1 MSNVLQKIFGQIETK
16 EQFDA
21 LRITIASPE
30 EILSWS
36 HGEVKKPET
45 INYHSMKPEQEG
57 LFCQQI
63 FGPAKDYECA
73 CGKYK
78 RIKYRGLICEKC
90 GVEVGSSSVRRE
102 RMGHIKLAMP
112 VAHTWFLREG
122 KIATLLNNLPQKK
135 LEQVISYDAYIVIEP
150 GLTNLK
156 QYDVISEDDYQ
167 AAIEEF
173 GADAFRVGIGAE
185 GVREIIAGMDMGD
198 ERTRLREE
206 LAETKSE
213 TKRRSLIKQLKL
225 VEAFLDS
232 KTEPA
237 WMLPDVIPVIPP
249 EMRPLVTLDAGHV
262 AASDLNDLYRRV
274 IIRNNRLKKFME
286 MHAPD
291 IIIRNEKRMLQEAVD
306 SLFDNGHKA
315 RPMVSQNRRPLKS
328 LSDSLRGK
336 SGRFRM
342 NMLGKRV
349 DYSGRSVIVSG
360 PTLKLHQV
368 GLPKT
373 MALEL
378 FKPFVFSRL
387 MTGGYANT
395 LKTARK
401 MVENGEDIVWEML
414 EKVIYQHPVLLN
426 RAPTLHRLSL
436 LAFEPVLIEGKA
448 IRLHPLV
455 CKGFNA
461 DFDGDQM
468 SVHVPISLEAQLEA
482 RTLML
487 ASNNVLSPAN
497 GDPMIVPSQD
507 MVLGVYY
514 ISLINGEHD
523 EKSPRFA
530 NMDEVKLALENKSIT
545 LHTPIIARIN
555 GKTEKTTAGRMILG
569 ELLPKSENMP
579 FSLVNK
585 VMPVSEIKALLATT
599 YERCGDKEMIL
610 LADALKNTGFEQAAR
625 SGISIG
631 YDDIVIPE
639 EKKAMIAA
647 SEKTAEEIE
656 DQYQNG
662 LLSKGE
668 RYNKLVDLWQTT
680 TDKLG
685 DMAYAA
691 LGKSSGDQWNSVYMM
706 ALSGARG
713 SKRQIQQLAGMRG
726 MMQKPD
732 GSIIE
737 VPIISNFKEGLTMS
751 EYFTSTHGAR
761 KGMSDTALKT
771 ADAGYLT
778 RRLVELAQNTV
789 ITEHDCGT
797 SECIEAKPVY
807 NGSKIEVPLGDVVLG
822 RTAAEDIIDS
832 KTKEVIVPKGEL
844 ITKAASKRIN
854 ASDLKSA
861 KVRSVLTCCSDGL
874 CAKCYGMDLSRNA
887 LVHVGEAVGVI
898 AGQSIGEP
906 GTQLTLRTFH
916 IGGVATAAESSF
928 IEVAVPK
935 DEKAFIELQ
944 DVETAVNSNG
954 RFVVMS
960 RKGHVVVKDGNR
972 SELSKTAL
980 PYGALLVGK
989 FAKSTDAFVVEAS
1002 DKDQSIKI
1010 AEWDAS
1016 ATAIIA
1022 ETDGQVVY
1030 NDLIENVSFQDEA
1043 DAQTSIVSRKVISWT
1058 GNTNKNLKPSIKLVD
1073 NKGDV
1078 ISLGGKKVAEYLLPT
1093 HSVLGAKII
1102 DKENIKRGDV
1112 IARIPVQAKGAG
1124 DITGGLPRVNELL
1137 EVRRPSNPA
1146 LLSEIA
1152 GTVELKEIKNKMV
1165 ITVESDPMQ
1174 TIKDIDTE
1182 KRKVVVNDG
1191 AMVVKGDVLVD
1202 KTDDQDAIRANQDG
1216 KVYVYETTSIVD
1228 GQKQTRTTIDICD
1241 YVEYPVAKGAKLLVR
1256 TGDIV
1261 AKAEKLVDGDPVPQD
1276 ILRILGQKALSTFM
1290 VEQIQQVYR
1299 LQGVTINDKHI
1310 EILIREMTR
1319 RVEITDPGDTSFLM
1333 GQVVDRVDFE
1343 EENARVIRDG
1353 NRPAKRSEV
1362 LVGLTRASLT
1372 SRSFISNASFQQTT
1386 KVLVDAAISG
1396 STDKL
1401 VGINENLIV
1410 GRLIPIGTGAYVRR
1424 VREIA
1429 REEEK
1434 AEKLARE
1441 GNGQQQLMDL

>member
-1 MSNVLQKIFGQIETK
+1 MTNMLQKIFGQIETK

-45 INYHSMKPEQEG
+45 INYHSLKPEPEG

-63 FGPAKDYECA
+63 FGPVKDYECA

-78 RIKYRGLICEKC
+78 RIKFRGVVCERC
-90 GVEVGSSSVRRE
+90 GVEVGSSTVRRE

-156 QYDVISEDDYQ
+156 QYDVISEDEYQ
-167 AAIEEF
+167 NAVEEF
-173 GADAFRVGIGAE
+173 GADAFHVGIGAE
-185 GVREIIAGMDMGD
+185 GIRSIIANLDMGD
-198 ERTRLREE
+198 ERTRLRAEIS
-206 LAETKSE
+206 ETKSDA
-213 TKRRSLIKQLKL
+213 KRKALIKQLKL

-237 WMLPDVIPVIPP
+237 WMLPDIIPVIPP
-249 EMRPLVTLDAGHV
+249 DMRPLVTLDAGHV

-274 IIRNNRLKKFME
+274 IIRNNRLKRFIE
-286 MHAPD
+286 MHAPE
-291 IIIRNEKRMLQEAVD
+291 IIVRNEKRMLQEAVD

-328 LSDSLRGK
+328 LSDSLSGK

-342 NMLGKRV
+342 NLLGKRV

-360 PTLKLHQV
+360 PSLKLHQV

-378 FKPFVFSRL
+378 FKPFVYARL
-387 MTGGYANT
+387 LAGDYANT

-401 MVENGEDIVWEML
+401 MVENGEDIVWEIL

-426 RAPTLHRLSL
+426 RAPSLHRLSL

-487 ASNNVLSPAN
+487 SSNNVLSPAN
-497 GDPMIVPSQD
+497 GEPMIVPSQD

-514 ISLINGEHD
+514 ISLINGEHT

-530 NMDEVKLALENKSIT
+530 NMDEVKLALENKTIT

-555 GKTEKTTAGRMILG
+555 GKIYKTTAGRMILG
-569 ELLPKSENMP
+569 ELLPKSDDMP
-579 FSLVNK
+579 FDLVNK
-585 VMPVSEIKALLATT
+585 VMPVKEIKALLATT
-599 YERCGDKEMIL
+599 YERCGDKATIL
-610 LADALKNTGFEQAAR
+610 LADALKDTGFEQAAR

-631 YDDIVIPE
+631 FDDIVIPE
-639 EKKAMIAA
+639 EKKDLIAE
-647 SEKTAEEIE
+647 SEKAAEEIE
-656 DQYQNG
+656 EQYQNG
-662 LLSKGE
+662 LLSGGE
-668 RYNKLVDLWQTT
+668 RHNKLIDLWQKT

-685 DMAYAA
+685 DLAYAA
-691 LGKSSGDQWNSVYMM
+691 LGKTTGDNWNSVLMM

-797 SECIEAKPVY
+797 TEYITAKPVY
-807 NGSKIEVPLGDVVLG
+807 QGSTLSVALGDVVLG
-822 RTAAEDIIDS
+822 RTAAHDIIHPI
-832 KTKEVIVPKGEL
+832 TKEVIVPAGEL
-844 ITKAASKRIN
+844 ITKTAAKKIN
-854 ASDLKSA
+854 ESGLPSVD
-861 KVRSVLTCCSDGL
+861 VRSVLTCCSDGL

-916 IGGVATAAESSF
+916 IGGVAAGGAESHF
-928 IEVAVPK
+928 IEVPVSGTIKLTGVNTIKNSAGRIVVLSRNGELAVVDDK
-935 DEKAFIELQ
+935 GEKLF
-944 DVETAVNSNG
+944 TS
-954 RFVVMS
+954 S
-960 RKGHVVVKDGNR
+960 
-972 SELSKTAL
+972 L
-980 PYGALLVGK
+980 PYAAMLIVNDGDKVEKGAKV
-989 FAKSTDAFVVEAS
+989 
-1002 DKDQSIKI
+1002 
-1010 AEWDAS
+1010 AEWDPYS
-1016 ATAIIA
+1016 NTIIA
-1022 ETDGQVVY
+1022 EKDGIVQF
-1030 NDLIENVSFQDEA
+1030 NDLIENVSYQEEVDSM
-1043 DAQTSIVSRKVISWT
+1043 TGIVSRKVINWKT
-1058 GNTNKNLKPSIKLVD
+1058 NTKKALNPAITLV
-1073 NKGDV
+1073 NEKGEIV
-1078 ISLGGKKVAEYLLPT
+1078 SLGGKKIAEYLLPMY
-1093 HSVLGAKII
+1093 SILNVANGA
-1102 DKENIKRGDV
+1102 NVVAGDV
-1112 IARIPVQAKGAG
+1112 LARIPVQSKRTS

-1137 EVRRPSNPA
+1137 EVRRPANPA
-1146 LLSEIA
+1146 LLAEID
-1152 GTVELKEIKNKMV
+1152 GTIELEDAKSKILV
-1165 ITVESDPMQ
+1165 RIVPD
-1174 TIKDIDTE
+1174 
-1182 KRKVVVNDG
+1182 DG
-1191 AMVVKGDVLVD
+1191 TAP
-1202 KTDDQDAIRANQDG
+1202 
-1216 KVYVYETTSIVD
+1216 
-1228 GQKQTRTTIDICD
+1228 
-1241 YVEYPVAKGAKLLVR
+1241 VEYAVPKGTNLLVR
-1256 TGDIV
+1256 SGDV
-1261 AKAEKLVDGDPVPQD
+1261 VRKADKLVDGDPVPQD
-1276 ILRILGQKALSTFM
+1276 ILRILGQKALATFM

-1299 LQGVTINDKHI
+1299 LQGVVINDKHI

-1319 RVEITDPGDTSFLM
+1319 RVEITNPGDTGFLM

-1343 EENARVIRDG
+1343 EENARVAHDG
-1353 NRPAKRSEV
+1353 GKPAVASQV

-1396 STDKL
+1396 ATDKL

-1429 REEEK
+1429 KEEEK

-1441 GNGQQQLMDL
+1441 GNTQQQLLDI

>member
-1 MSNVLQKIFGQIETK
+1 MTTMLQKIFGQIETK

-45 INYHSMKPEQEG
+45 INYHSLKPEAEG

-63 FGPAKDYECA
+63 FGPVKDYECA

-78 RIKYRGLICEKC
+78 RIKFRGIVCERC
-90 GVEVGSSSVRRE
+90 GVEVGPSAVRRE

-135 LEQVISYDAYIVIEP
+135 LEQVIAYDAYIVIEP

-167 AAIEEF
+167 NAVEEF

-185 GVREIIAGMDMGD
+185 GVRSIIANLDMGD
-198 ERTRLREE
+198 ERTRLRAE

-213 TKRRSLIKQLKL
+213 AKRKSLIKQLKL
-225 VEAFLDS
+225 VESFLDS
-232 KTEPA
+232 KTDPA
-237 WMLPDVIPVIPP
+237 WMLPDVLPVIPP
-249 EMRPLVTLDAGHV
+249 DMRPLVTLDAGHV

-274 IIRNNRLKKFME
+274 IIRNNRLKRFVE

-291 IIIRNEKRMLQEAVD
+291 IIVRNEKRMLQEAVD

-360 PTLKLHQV
+360 PTLKMHQV

-378 FKPFVFSRL
+378 FKPFVFARL
-387 MTGGYANT
+387 MAGDYANT

-401 MVENGEDIVWEML
+401 MVENGEDVVWEIL

-426 RAPTLHRLSL
+426 RAPSLHRLSL

-455 CKGFNA
+455 CRGFNA

-487 ASNNVLSPAN
+487 ATNNVLSPAN
-497 GDPMIVPSQD
+497 GEPMVVPSQD

-514 ISLINGEHD
+514 ISLIDGEHND
-523 EKSPRFA
+523 KSPRFA
-530 NMDEVKLALENKSIT
+530 NMDEVQLALENKSIT
-545 LHTPIIARIN
+545 LHTPIVARIN
-555 GKTEKTTAGRMILG
+555 GKTYKTTAGRMILG
-569 ELLPKSENMP
+569 ELLPDGMP
-579 FSLVNK
+579 FDEVNK
-585 VMPVSEIKALLATT
+585 VMPVKEIKGLLAKT

-631 YDDIVIPE
+631 FDDIVIPE
-639 EKKAMIAA
+639 EKKGLIEAA
-647 SEKTAEEIE
+647 EKSANEIE
-656 DQYQNG
+656 EQYQNG
-662 LLSKGE
+662 LLSGGE
-668 RYNKLVDLWQTT
+668 RHNKLIDLWQKT

-685 DMAYAA
+685 DLAYAA
-691 LGKSSGDQWNSVYMM
+691 LGKSDGDNWNSIYMM

-771 ADAGYLT
+771 AEAGYLT

-789 ITEHDCGT
+789 ITEQDCGT
-797 SECIEAKPVY
+797 TDFIEAKPVY
-807 NGSKIEVPLGDVVLG
+807 QGSTLSVALGDVVLG
-822 RTAAEDIIDS
+822 RTAAHDIVHPI
-832 KTKEVIVPKGEL
+832 TKEVIVPAGEL
-844 ITKAASKRIN
+844 VTKADAKKINESGLAS
-854 ASDLKSA
+854 AD
-861 KVRSVLTCCSDGL
+861 VRSVLTCCSDGL
-874 CAKCYGMDLSRNA
+874 CAKCYGMDLSRSA
-887 LVHVGEAVGVI
+887 LVHVGEAVGVV

-916 IGGVATAAESSF
+916 IGGVAAGGADSHF
-928 IEVAVPK
+928 IEVPVAGKIKLV
-935 DEKAFIELQ
+935 
-944 DVETAVNSNG
+944 DVHTIQNSNG
-954 RFVVMS
+954 R
-960 RKGHVVVKDGNR
+960 VVV
-972 SELSKTAL
+972 LSRNGKVTVVDDKGEKLFSAAL
-980 PYGALLVGK
+980 PYGAMLSVNDGDSVEK
-989 FAKSTDAFVVEAS
+989 GAKV
-1002 DKDQSIKI
+1002 
-1010 AEWDAS
+1010 AEWDPYS
-1016 ATAIIA
+1016 NAIIA
-1022 ETDGQVVY
+1022 EKDGIVQFS
-1030 NDLIENVSFQDEA
+1030 DLVENVSYQEEVDSM
-1043 DAQTSIVSRKVISWT
+1043 TGIISRKVINWKTNTKKALQPAIRLVDST
-1058 GNTNKNLKPSIKLVD
+1058 GN
-1073 NKGDV
+1073 V
-1078 ISLGGKKVAEYLLPT
+1078 ISLGGKKIAEYMLPIY
-1093 HSVLGAKII
+1093 SVLNVANGTEVKA
-1102 DKENIKRGDV
+1102 GDV
-1112 IARIPVQAKGAG
+1112 LARIPVQAKRTG

-1137 EVRRPSNPA
+1137 EVRRPTNPA
-1146 LLSEIA
+1146 LLAE
-1152 GTVELKEIKNKMV
+1152 
-1165 ITVESDPMQ
+1165 
-1174 TIKDIDTE
+1174 
-1182 KRKVVVNDG
+1182 
-1191 AMVVKGDVLVD
+1191 
-1202 KTDDQDAIRANQDG
+1202 
-1216 KVYVYETTSIVD
+1216 VD
-1228 GQKQTRTTIDICD
+1228 GTIELEDAKSKIIVRIEPD
-1241 YVEYPVAKGAKLLVR
+1241 DGTAPVEYAVPKGTNLLVR
-1256 TGDIV
+1256 SGDTV
-1261 AKAEKLVDGDPVPQD
+1261 RKADKLVDGDPVPQD
-1276 ILRILGQKALSTFM
+1276 ILRILGQKALATFM

-1299 LQGVTINDKHI
+1299 LQGVVINDKHI

-1319 RVEITDPGDTSFLM
+1319 RVEITNPGDTGFLM
-1333 GQVVDRVDFE
+1333 GNVVDRVEFE

-1353 NRPAKRSEV
+1353 GRPAEASQV

-1396 STDKL
+1396 ATDKL

-1429 REEEK
+1429 KEEEK
-1434 AEKLARE
+1434 AEKLARD
-1441 GNGQQQLMDL
+1441 GSQNQQLLDI

>member
-1 MSNVLQKIFGQIETK
+1 MTNMLQKIFGQIETK

-45 INYHSMKPEQEG
+45 INYHSLKPEPEG

-63 FGPAKDYECA
+63 FGPVKDYECA

-78 RIKYRGLICEKC
+78 RIKFRGVVCERC
-90 GVEVGSSSVRRE
+90 GVEVGSSTVRRE

-156 QYDVISEDDYQ
+156 QYDVISEDEYQ
-167 AAIEEF
+167 NAVEEF
-173 GADAFRVGIGAE
+173 GADAFHVGIGAE
-185 GVREIIAGMDMGD
+185 GIRSIIANLDMGD
-198 ERTRLREE
+198 ERTRLRAEIS
-206 LAETKSE
+206 ETKSDA
-213 TKRRSLIKQLKL
+213 KRKALIKQLKL

-237 WMLPDVIPVIPP
+237 WMLPDIIPVIPP
-249 EMRPLVTLDAGHV
+249 DMRPLVTLDAGHV

-274 IIRNNRLKKFME
+274 IIRNNRLKRFIE
-286 MHAPD
+286 MHAPE
-291 IIIRNEKRMLQEAVD
+291 IIVRNEKRMLQEAVD

-328 LSDSLRGK
+328 LSDSLSGK

-342 NMLGKRV
+342 NLLGKRV

-360 PTLKLHQV
+360 PSLKLHQV

-378 FKPFVFSRL
+378 FKPFVYARL
-387 MTGGYANT
+387 LAGDYANT

-401 MVENGEDIVWEML
+401 MVENGEDIVWEIL

-426 RAPTLHRLSL
+426 RAPSLHRLSL

-487 ASNNVLSPAN
+487 SSNNVLSPAN
-497 GDPMIVPSQD
+497 GEPMIVPSQD

-514 ISLINGEHD
+514 ISLINGEHT

-530 NMDEVKLALENKSIT
+530 NMDEVKLALENKTIT

-555 GKTEKTTAGRMILG
+555 GKIYKTTAGRMILG
-569 ELLPKSENMP
+569 ELLPKSDDMP
-579 FSLVNK
+579 FDLVNK
-585 VMPVSEIKALLATT
+585 VMPVKEIKALLATT
-599 YERCGDKEMIL
+599 YERCGDKATIL
-610 LADALKNTGFEQAAR
+610 LADALKDTGFEQAAR

-631 YDDIVIPE
+631 FDDIVIPE
-639 EKKAMIAA
+639 EKKDLIAE
-647 SEKTAEEIE
+647 SEKAAEEIE
-656 DQYQNG
+656 EQYQNG
-662 LLSKGE
+662 LLSGGE
-668 RYNKLVDLWQTT
+668 RHNKLIDLWQKT

-685 DMAYAA
+685 DLAYAA
-691 LGKSSGDQWNSVYMM
+691 LGKTTGDNWNSVLMM

-797 SECIEAKPVY
+797 TEYITAKPVY
-807 NGSKIEVPLGDVVLG
+807 QGSTLSVALGDVVLG
-822 RTAAEDIIDS
+822 RTAAHDIIHPI
-832 KTKEVIVPKGEL
+832 TKEVIVPAGEL
-844 ITKAASKRIN
+844 ITKTAAKKIN
-854 ASDLKSA
+854 ESGLPSVD
-861 KVRSVLTCCSDGL
+861 VRSVLTCCSDGL

-916 IGGVATAAESSF
+916 IGGVAAGGAESHF
-928 IEVAVPK
+928 IEVPVSGTIKLTGVNTIKNSAGRIVVLSRNGELAVVDDK
-935 DEKAFIELQ
+935 GEKLF
-944 DVETAVNSNG
+944 TS
-954 RFVVMS
+954 S
-960 RKGHVVVKDGNR
+960 
-972 SELSKTAL
+972 L
-980 PYGALLVGK
+980 PYASMLIVNDGDKVEKGAKV
-989 FAKSTDAFVVEAS
+989 
-1002 DKDQSIKI
+1002 
-1010 AEWDAS
+1010 AEWDPYS
-1016 ATAIIA
+1016 NTIIA
-1022 ETDGQVVY
+1022 EKDGIVQF
-1030 NDLIENVSFQDEA
+1030 NDLIENVSYQEEVDSM
-1043 DAQTSIVSRKVISWT
+1043 TGIVSRKVINWKT
-1058 GNTNKNLKPSIKLVD
+1058 NTKKALNPAITLV
-1073 NKGDV
+1073 NEKGEIV
-1078 ISLGGKKVAEYLLPT
+1078 SLGGKKIAEYLLPMY
-1093 HSVLGAKII
+1093 SILNVANGA
-1102 DKENIKRGDV
+1102 NVVAGDV
-1112 IARIPVQAKGAG
+1112 LARIPVQSKRTS

-1137 EVRRPSNPA
+1137 EVRRPANPA
-1146 LLSEIA
+1146 LLAEID
-1152 GTVELKEIKNKMV
+1152 GTIELEDAKSKILV
-1165 ITVESDPMQ
+1165 RIVPD
-1174 TIKDIDTE
+1174 
-1182 KRKVVVNDG
+1182 DG
-1191 AMVVKGDVLVD
+1191 TAP
-1202 KTDDQDAIRANQDG
+1202 
-1216 KVYVYETTSIVD
+1216 
-1228 GQKQTRTTIDICD
+1228 
-1241 YVEYPVAKGAKLLVR
+1241 VEYAVPKGTNLLVR
-1256 TGDIV
+1256 SGDV
-1261 AKAEKLVDGDPVPQD
+1261 VRKADKLVDGDPVPQD
-1276 ILRILGQKALSTFM
+1276 ILRILGQKALATFM

-1299 LQGVTINDKHI
+1299 LQGVVINDKHI

-1319 RVEITDPGDTSFLM
+1319 RVEITNPGDTGFLM

-1343 EENARVIRDG
+1343 EENARVTHDG
-1353 NRPAKRSEV
+1353 GKPAVASQV

-1396 STDKL
+1396 ATDKL

-1429 REEEK
+1429 KEEEK

-1441 GNGQQQLMDL
+1441 GNTQQQLLDI

>member
-1 MSNVLQKIFGQIETK
+1 MTNMLQKIFGQIENK

-45 INYHSMKPEQEG
+45 INYHSLKPEAEG

-63 FGPAKDYECA
+63 FGPVKDYECA

-78 RIKYRGLICEKC
+78 RIKFRGVVCERC

-102 RMGHIKLAMP
+102 RMGHIKLAIP

-156 QYDVISEDDYQ
+156 QYDVISEDEYQ
-167 AAIEEF
+167 NAVEEF

-185 GVREIIAGMDMGD
+185 GIRSIIANLDMGD
-198 ERTRLREE
+198 ERTRLRAE
-206 LAETKSE
+206 LPETKSE
-213 TKRRSLIKQLKL
+213 SKRKAMIKQLKL

-232 KTEPA
+232 KTDPA
-237 WMLPDVIPVIPP
+237 WMLPDILPVIPP
-249 EMRPLVTLDAGHV
+249 DMRPLVTLNAGNI

-274 IIRNNRLKKFME
+274 IIRNNRLKRFME
-286 MHAPD
+286 MHAPE
-291 IIIRNEKRMLQEAVD
+291 IIVRNEKRMLQEAVD

-342 NMLGKRV
+342 NLLGKRV

-360 PTLKLHQV
+360 PSLKLHQV
-368 GLPKT
+368 GLPKA

-378 FKPFVFSRL
+378 FKPFVFARL
-387 MTGGYANT
+387 LAGDYANT

-401 MVENGEDIVWEML
+401 MVENGEDIVWEIL
-414 EKVIYQHPVLLN
+414 EKVIYEHPVLLN

-455 CKGFNA
+455 CAGFNA

-497 GDPMIVPSQD
+497 GKPMIVPTQD

-514 ISLINGEHD
+514 ISLINGEHT
-523 EKSPRFA
+523 EKSSRFA
-530 NMDEVKLALENKSIT
+530 SMDEVKMALENKTIT

-555 GKTEKTTAGRMILG
+555 GKIYKTTAGRMILG
-569 ELLPKSENMP
+569 QLLPQSDNMP
-579 FSLVNK
+579 FDLVNK
-585 VMPVSEIKALLATT
+585 VMGKKEIESLLATT
-599 YERCGDKEMIL
+599 YERCGDKAMII
-610 LADALKNTGFEQAAR
+610 LADSLKNTGFEQAAR

-631 YDDIVIPE
+631 FDDIVIPV
-639 EKKAMIAA
+639 EKKSMIEEANKA
-647 SEKTAEEIE
+647 AEEIE
-656 DQYQNG
+656 GQYQNG
-662 LLSKGE
+662 LLSGGE
-668 RYNKLVDLWQTT
+668 RHNKLIDLWQKT
-680 TDKLG
+680 TDKLA
-685 DMAYAA
+685 DLAYAA
-691 LGKSSGDQWNSVYMM
+691 LGKTTGDNWNSVLMM

-713 SKRQIQQLAGMRG
+713 SKDQIKQLSGMRG
-726 MMQKPD
+726 MMAKPD

-737 VPIISNFKEGLTMS
+737 VPIISNFKEGLTMA

-797 SECIEAKPVY
+797 SEYITAKPVY
-807 NGSKIEVPLGDVVLG
+807 QGATLSVALGDVVFG
-822 RTAAEDIIDS
+822 RTAARDIIHPI
-832 KTKEVIVPKGEL
+832 TKEMIVPAGEY
-844 ITKAASKRIN
+844 IDKVAARKIN
-854 ASDLKSA
+854 ESGLPSVD
-861 KVRSVLTCCSDGL
+861 VRSVLTCCSDGL

-916 IGGVATAAESSF
+916 IGGIAGGSAESHF
-928 IEVAVPK
+928 IEVPVAGK
-935 DEKAFIELQ
+935 IEL
-944 DVETAVNSNG
+944 TGVNTIKNSVG
-954 RFVVMS
+954 R
-960 RKGHVVVKDGNR
+960 VVV
-972 SELSKTAL
+972 LSRNGKLSVVDEAGTQLFTADL
-980 PYGALLVGK
+980 PYSSMLIVNNGDKVEKGAKV
-989 FAKSTDAFVVEAS
+989 
-1002 DKDQSIKI
+1002 
-1010 AEWDAS
+1010 AEWDPYS
-1016 ATAIIA
+1016 NTIIA
-1022 ETDGQVVY
+1022 EKDGIVQFK
-1030 NDLIENVSFQDEA
+1030 DLVENVSYQEEVDPM
-1043 DAQTSIVSRKVISWT
+1043 TGIVSRKVINWKA
-1058 GNTNKNLKPSIKLVD
+1058 NTKKALNPSITLVD
-1073 NKGDV
+1073 EKGNV
-1078 ISLGGKKVAEYLLPT
+1078 VSLGGKKIAEYMVPT
-1093 HSVLGAKII
+1093 YSVLNVANGATVAA
-1102 DKENIKRGDV
+1102 GDV
-1112 IARIPVQAKGAG
+1112 LARIPVQAKKTG

-1137 EVRRPSNPA
+1137 EVRRPANPA
-1146 LLSEIA
+1146 LLAEID
-1152 GTVELKEIKNKMV
+1152 GTVELEDAKSKIIIRIEP
-1165 ITVESDPMQ
+1165 D
-1174 TIKDIDTE
+1174 
-1182 KRKVVVNDG
+1182 DG
-1191 AMVVKGDVLVD
+1191 SAPFEYAVPKG
-1202 KTDDQDAIRANQDG
+1202 TN
-1216 KVYVYETTSIVD
+1216 
-1228 GQKQTRTTIDICD
+1228 
-1241 YVEYPVAKGAKLLVR
+1241 LLVR
-1256 TGDIV
+1256 SGDV
-1261 AKAEKLVDGDPVPQD
+1261 VRKADKLVDGDSVPQD
-1276 ILRILGQKALSTFM
+1276 ILRILGQKALATFM

-1299 LQGVTINDKHI
+1299 LQGVSINDKHI

-1319 RVEITDPGDTSFLM
+1319 RVEITNPGDTGFLM

-1343 EENARVIRDG
+1343 EENARVARDG
-1353 NRPAKRSEV
+1353 GKLAEASQV

-1429 REEEK
+1429 KAEEK

-1441 GNGQQQLMDL
+1441 GGEQQQLMDI

>member
-1 MSNVLQKIFGQIETK
+1 MTNMLQKIFGQIETK

-45 INYHSMKPEQEG
+45 INYHSLKPEAEG

-63 FGPAKDYECA
+63 FGPVKDYECA

-78 RIKYRGLICEKC
+78 RIKFRGVVCERC
-90 GVEVGSSSVRRE
+90 GVEVGPSGVRRE

-150 GLTNLK
+150 GLTSLK
-156 QYDVISEDDYQ
+156 QYDVISEDEYQ
-167 AAIEEF
+167 SAVEEF

-185 GVREIIAGMDMGD
+185 GVRSIISNLDMGD
-198 ERTRLREE
+198 ERTRLRAE
-206 LAETKSE
+206 LADTKSE
-213 TKRRSLIKQLKL
+213 AKRKALIKQLKL

-232 KTEPA
+232 KTDPA
-237 WMLPDVIPVIPP
+237 WMLPDILPVIPP
-249 EMRPLVTLDAGHV
+249 DMRPLVTLDAGHV

-274 IIRNNRLKKFME
+274 IIRNNRLKRFME

-291 IIIRNEKRMLQEAVD
+291 IIVRNEKRMLQEAVD

-378 FKPFVFSRL
+378 FKPFVFARL
-387 MTGGYANT
+387 LAGDYANT

-401 MVENGEDIVWEML
+401 MVENGEDIVWEIL
-414 EKVIYQHPVLLN
+414 EKVIHEHPVLLN
-426 RAPTLHRLSL
+426 RAPSLHRLSM

-487 ASNNVLSPAN
+487 SSNNVLSPAN
-497 GDPMIVPSQD
+497 GEPMIVPSQD

-514 ISLINGEHD
+514 ISLINGEHT

-530 NMDEVKLALENKSIT
+530 NMDEVQLALENNTIT
-545 LHTPIIARIN
+545 LHSPIVARIN
-555 GKTEKTTAGRMILG
+555 GKTYKTTAGRMILG
-569 ELLPKSENMP
+569 ELLPKCDNMP
-579 FSLVNK
+579 FDLVNK
-585 VMPVSEIKALLATT
+585 VMPVNEIKALLATT
-599 YERCGDKEMIL
+599 YERCGDKETIL

-631 YDDIVIPE
+631 FDDIVIPE
-639 EKKAMIAA
+639 EKKEMIAET
-647 SEKTAEEIE
+647 EKAAEEIE
-656 DQYQNG
+656 QQYQNG
-662 LLSKGE
+662 LLSGGE
-668 RYNKLVDLWQTT
+668 RHNKLIDLWQKT
-680 TDKLG
+680 TDKLA
-685 DMAYAA
+685 DLAYSA
-691 LGKSSGDQWNSVYMM
+691 LGKTEGDNWNSVLMM

-713 SKRQIQQLAGMRG
+713 SKRQIQQLSGMRG
-726 MMQKPD
+726 MMSKPD

-737 VPIISNFKEGLTMS
+737 VPIISSFKEGLTMS

-771 ADAGYLT
+771 AEAGYLT

-789 ITEHDCGT
+789 ITENDCGT
-797 SECIEAKPVY
+797 TEYITAKPVY
-807 NGSKIEVPLGDVVLG
+807 QGSTLSVALGDVVLG
-822 RTAAEDIIDS
+822 RTAAHDIIHPIS
-832 KTKEVIVPKGEL
+832 KEVIVPAGEL
-844 ITKAASKRIN
+844 ITKAA
-854 ASDLKSA
+854 A
-861 KVRSVLTCCSDGL
+861 KKITESGLPSVDVRSVLTCCSDGL

-887 LVHVGEAVGVI
+887 LVHVGEAVGVV

-916 IGGVATAAESSF
+916 IGGIAAGGAESHF
-928 IEVAVPK
+928 VEVPVAGKVK
-935 DEKAFIELQ
+935 LSGVNTIKNSAGRVVVLSRNGELSIVDEKGEKLF
-944 DVETAVNSNG
+944 TTN
-954 RFVVMS
+954 
-960 RKGHVVVKDGNR
+960 
-972 SELSKTAL
+972 L
-980 PYGALLVGK
+980 PYASMLIVNDGDTVEKGAK
-989 FAKSTDAFVVEAS
+989 VVE
-1002 DKDQSIKI
+1002 
-1010 AEWDAS
+1010 WDPYS
-1016 ATAIIA
+1016 NTIIA
-1022 ETDGQVVY
+1022 EKDGIVQF
-1030 NDLIENVSFQDEA
+1030 NDLVENVSYQEEVDSM
-1043 DAQTSIVSRKVISWT
+1043 TGIVSRKVINWKT
-1058 GNTNKNLKPSIKLVD
+1058 NTKKALKPAVTLVD
-1073 NKGDV
+1073 EKGNV
-1078 ISLGGKKVAEYLLPT
+1078 ISLGGKKIAEYLLPIY
-1093 HSVLGAKII
+1093 SVLNVSNGATVAA
-1102 DKENIKRGDV
+1102 GD
-1112 IARIPVQAKGAG
+1112 ILARIPVQTKRTS

-1137 EVRRPSNPA
+1137 EVRRPANPA
-1146 LLSEIA
+1146 LLAEID
-1152 GTVELKEIKNKMV
+1152 GTVELEDAKSKIIIRIEP
-1165 ITVESDPMQ
+1165 D
-1174 TIKDIDTE
+1174 
-1182 KRKVVVNDG
+1182 DG
-1191 AMVVKGDVLVD
+1191 TAP
-1202 KTDDQDAIRANQDG
+1202 
-1216 KVYVYETTSIVD
+1216 
-1228 GQKQTRTTIDICD
+1228 
-1241 YVEYPVAKGAKLLVR
+1241 VEYAVPKGTNLLVR
-1256 TGDIV
+1256 SGDTV
-1261 AKAEKLVDGDPVPQD
+1261 KKAEKLVDGEPVPQD
-1276 ILRILGQKALSTFM
+1276 ILRILGQKALTTFM

-1299 LQGVTINDKHI
+1299 LQGAIINDKHL
-1310 EILIREMTR
+1310 EIVIREMTR
-1319 RVEITDPGDTSFLM
+1319 RVEISNPGDTGFLM

-1343 EENARVIRDG
+1343 EENARVAHDG
-1353 NRPAKRSEV
+1353 GRVAEASQV

-1396 STDKL
+1396 ATDKL
-1401 VGINENLIV
+1401 QGVNENLIV
-1410 GRLIPIGTGAYVRR
+1410 GRLIPLGTGSYVRR

-1429 REEEK
+1429 KAEEK
-1434 AEKLARE
+1434 AEKLARD
-1441 GNGQQQLMDL
+1441 GNVQQQLLDI

>member
-1 MSNVLQKIFGQIETK
+1 MSNMLQKIFGQIETK

-45 INYHSMKPEQEG
+45 INYHSMKPEAEG

-63 FGPAKDYECA
+63 FGPVKDYECA

-78 RIKYRGLICEKC
+78 RIKFRGVVCERC
-90 GVEVGSSSVRRE
+90 GVEVGSSAVRRE

-156 QYDVISEDDYQ
+156 QYDVISEDEYQ
-167 AAIEEF
+167 SAVEEF
-173 GADAFRVGIGAE
+173 GADAFHVGIGAE
-185 GVREIIAGMDMGD
+185 GVRSIIANLDMGD
-198 ERTRLREE
+198 ERTRLRAE

-213 TKRRSLIKQLKL
+213 AKRKGIIKQLKL

-237 WMLPDVIPVIPP
+237 WMMPDIIPVIPP
-249 EMRPLVTLDAGHV
+249 DMRPLVTLDAGHV

-274 IIRNNRLKKFME
+274 IIRNNRLKRFME

-291 IIIRNEKRMLQEAVD
+291 IIVRNEKRMLQEAVD
-306 SLFDNGHKA
+306 SLFDNSHKA

-360 PTLKLHQV
+360 PSLKLHQV

-378 FKPFVFSRL
+378 FKPFVFARL
-387 MTGGYANT
+387 MAGDYANT

-401 MVENGEDIVWEML
+401 MVENGEDVVWEIL
-414 EKVIYQHPVLLN
+414 EKVIHEHPVLLN
-426 RAPTLHRLSL
+426 RAPSLHRLSL

-455 CKGFNA
+455 CAGFNA

-487 ASNNVLSPAN
+487 SSNNVLSPAN
-497 GDPMIVPSQD
+497 GEPMIVPTQD

-514 ISLINGEHD
+514 ISLINGEHTD
-523 EKSPRFA
+523 KSPRFA
-530 NMDEVKLALENKSIT
+530 NMDEVQLALENKAIT
-545 LHTPIIARIN
+545 LHTPIVARIK
-555 GKTEKTTAGRMILG
+555 GKTYKTTAGRMILG
-569 ELLPKSENMP
+569 ELLPDCENMP
-579 FSLVNK
+579 FDLVNK
-585 VMPVSEIKALLATT
+585 VMPRGEIKSLLATT
-599 YERCGDKEMIL
+599 YERCGDKAMIL

-631 YDDIVIPE
+631 YDDVVIPE
-639 EKKAMIAA
+639 EKKDLIAE
-647 SEKTAEEIE
+647 SEKAAAEIE
-656 DQYQNG
+656 EQYQNG
-662 LLSKGE
+662 LLSGGE
-668 RYNKLVDLWQTT
+668 RYNKLIDLWHKT
-680 TDKLG
+680 TDRLG

-691 LGKSSGDQWNSVYMM
+691 LGKTTGDNWNSVYMM

-737 VPIISNFKEGLTMS
+737 VPIISNFKEGLTMA

-797 SECIEAKPVY
+797 TDFITAKPVY
-807 NGSKIEVPLGDVVLG
+807 QGSKLAVALGDVVLG
-822 RTAAEDIIDS
+822 RTAAHDIVHPL
-832 KTKEVIVPKGEL
+832 TKEVIVPAGEL
-844 ITKAASKRIN
+844 ITKAAAKQIN
-854 ASDLKSA
+854 ESGLPSVD
-861 KVRSVLTCCSDGL
+861 VRSVLTCCSDGL

-887 LVHVGEAVGVI
+887 LVHVGEAVGVV

-916 IGGVATAAESSF
+916 IGGVASGGAESHF
-928 IEVAVPK
+928 IEVPVSGTVK
-935 DEKAFIELQ
+935 LSG
-944 DVETAVNSNG
+944 VNTIKNSAG
-954 RFVVMS
+954 R
-960 RKGHVVVKDGNR
+960 VVVLSRNGKLAIVDAEGK
-972 SELSKTAL
+972 ELFSSNL
-980 PYGALLVGK
+980 PYASMLIVNDGDTVEKGAKV
-989 FAKSTDAFVVEAS
+989 
-1002 DKDQSIKI
+1002 
-1010 AEWDAS
+1010 AEWDPYS
-1016 ATAIIA
+1016 NTIIA
-1022 ETDGQVVY
+1022 EKDGIVNF
-1030 NDLIENVSFQDEA
+1030 NDLIENVSYQEEVDSM
-1043 DAQTSIVSRKVISWT
+1043 TGIVSRKVINWKT
-1058 GNTNKNLKPSIKLVD
+1058 NTKKALKPAVTLVD
-1073 NKGDV
+1073 DKGNV
-1078 ISLGGKKVAEYLLPT
+1078 ISLGGKKIAEYLLPIY
-1093 HSVLGAKII
+1093 SVLNVANG
-1102 DKENIKRGDV
+1102 DKVVAGD
-1112 IARIPVQAKGAG
+1112 ILARIPVQAKRTG

-1137 EVRRPSNPA
+1137 EVRRPTNPA
-1146 LLSEIA
+1146 LLAEID
-1152 GTVELKEIKNKMV
+1152 GTVELEDAKNKIV
-1165 ITVESDPMQ
+1165 IRIEPT
-1174 TIKDIDTE
+1174 
-1182 KRKVVVNDG
+1182 DG
-1191 AMVVKGDVLVD
+1191 TAP
-1202 KTDDQDAIRANQDG
+1202 
-1216 KVYVYETTSIVD
+1216 
-1228 GQKQTRTTIDICD
+1228 
-1241 YVEYPVAKGAKLLVR
+1241 VEYAVPKGTNLLVR
-1256 TGDIV
+1256 SGDV
-1261 AKAEKLVDGDPVPQD
+1261 VKKAEKLVDGDPVPQD
-1276 ILRILGQKALSTFM
+1276 ILRILGQKALATFM

-1299 LQGVTINDKHI
+1299 LQGVVINDKHI

-1319 RVEITDPGDTSFLM
+1319 RVEITNPGDTGFLM

-1343 EENARVIRDG
+1343 EENARVARDNG
-1353 NRPAKRSEV
+1353 KLATASQV

-1429 REEEK
+1429 KEEEK
-1434 AEKLARE
+1434 AERLARE
-1441 GNGQQQLMDL
+1441 GNGQQQLLDI

>member
-1 MSNVLQKIFGQIETK
+1 MTNMLQKIFGQIETK

-45 INYHSMKPEQEG
+45 INYHSLKPEPEG

-63 FGPAKDYECA
+63 FGPVKDYECA

-78 RIKYRGLICEKC
+78 RIKFRGVVCERC
-90 GVEVGSSSVRRE
+90 GVEVGSSTVRRE

-156 QYDVISEDDYQ
+156 QYDVISEDEYQ
-167 AAIEEF
+167 NAVEEF
-173 GADAFRVGIGAE
+173 GADAFHVGIGAE
-185 GVREIIAGMDMGD
+185 GIRSIIANLDMGD
-198 ERTRLREE
+198 ERTRLRAEIS
-206 LAETKSE
+206 ETKSDA
-213 TKRRSLIKQLKL
+213 KRKALIKQLKL

-237 WMLPDVIPVIPP
+237 WMLPDIIPVIPP
-249 EMRPLVTLDAGHV
+249 DMRPLVTLDAGHV

-274 IIRNNRLKKFME
+274 IIRNNRLKRFIE
-286 MHAPD
+286 MHAPE
-291 IIIRNEKRMLQEAVD
+291 IIVRNEKRMLQEAVD

-328 LSDSLRGK
+328 LSDSLSGK

-342 NMLGKRV
+342 NLLGKRV

-360 PTLKLHQV
+360 PSLKLHQV

-378 FKPFVFSRL
+378 FKPFVYARL
-387 MTGGYANT
+387 LAGDYANT

-401 MVENGEDIVWEML
+401 MVENGEDIVWEIL

-426 RAPTLHRLSL
+426 RAPSLHRLSL

-487 ASNNVLSPAN
+487 SSNNVLSPAN
-497 GDPMIVPSQD
+497 GEPMIVPSQD

-514 ISLINGEHD
+514 ISLINGEHT

-530 NMDEVKLALENKSIT
+530 NMDEVKLALENKTIT

-555 GKTEKTTAGRMILG
+555 GKIYKTTAGRMILG
-569 ELLPKSENMP
+569 ELLPKSDDMP
-579 FSLVNK
+579 FDLVNK
-585 VMPVSEIKALLATT
+585 VMPVKEIKALLATT
-599 YERCGDKEMIL
+599 YERCGDKATIL
-610 LADALKNTGFEQAAR
+610 LADALKDTGFEQAAR

-631 YDDIVIPE
+631 FDDIVIPE
-639 EKKAMIAA
+639 EKKDLIAE
-647 SEKTAEEIE
+647 SEKAAEEIE
-656 DQYQNG
+656 EQYQNG
-662 LLSKGE
+662 LLSGGE
-668 RYNKLVDLWQTT
+668 RHNKLIDLWQKT

-685 DMAYAA
+685 DLAYAA
-691 LGKSSGDQWNSVYMM
+691 LGKTTGDNWNSVLMM

-797 SECIEAKPVY
+797 TEYITAKPVY
-807 NGSKIEVPLGDVVLG
+807 QGSTLSVALGDVVLG
-822 RTAAEDIIDS
+822 RTAAHDIIHPI
-832 KTKEVIVPKGEL
+832 TKEVIVPAGEL
-844 ITKAASKRIN
+844 ITKTAAKKIN
-854 ASDLKSA
+854 ESGLPSVD
-861 KVRSVLTCCSDGL
+861 VRSVLTCCSDGL

-916 IGGVATAAESSF
+916 IGGVAAGGAESHF
-928 IEVAVPK
+928 IEVPVSGTIKLTGVNTIKNSAGRIVVLSRNGELAVVDDK
-935 DEKAFIELQ
+935 GEKLF
-944 DVETAVNSNG
+944 TS
-954 RFVVMS
+954 S
-960 RKGHVVVKDGNR
+960 
-972 SELSKTAL
+972 L
-980 PYGALLVGK
+980 PYASMLIVNDGDKVEKGAKV
-989 FAKSTDAFVVEAS
+989 
-1002 DKDQSIKI
+1002 
-1010 AEWDAS
+1010 AEWDPYS
-1016 ATAIIA
+1016 NTIIA
-1022 ETDGQVVY
+1022 EKDGIVQF
-1030 NDLIENVSFQDEA
+1030 NDLIENVSYQEEVDSM
-1043 DAQTSIVSRKVISWT
+1043 TGIVSRKVINWKT
-1058 GNTNKNLKPSIKLVD
+1058 NTKKALNPAITLV
-1073 NKGDV
+1073 NEKGEIV
-1078 ISLGGKKVAEYLLPT
+1078 SLGGKKIAEYLLPMY
-1093 HSVLGAKII
+1093 SILNVANGA
-1102 DKENIKRGDV
+1102 NVVAGDV
-1112 IARIPVQAKGAG
+1112 LARIPVQSKRTS

-1137 EVRRPSNPA
+1137 EVRRPANPA
-1146 LLSEIA
+1146 LLAEID
-1152 GTVELKEIKNKMV
+1152 GTIELEDAKSKILV
-1165 ITVESDPMQ
+1165 RIVPD
-1174 TIKDIDTE
+1174 
-1182 KRKVVVNDG
+1182 DG
-1191 AMVVKGDVLVD
+1191 TAP
-1202 KTDDQDAIRANQDG
+1202 
-1216 KVYVYETTSIVD
+1216 
-1228 GQKQTRTTIDICD
+1228 
-1241 YVEYPVAKGAKLLVR
+1241 VEYAVPKGTNLLVR
-1256 TGDIV
+1256 SGDV
-1261 AKAEKLVDGDPVPQD
+1261 VRKADKLVDGDPVPQD
-1276 ILRILGQKALSTFM
+1276 ILRILGQKALATFM

-1299 LQGVTINDKHI
+1299 LQGVVINDKHI

-1319 RVEITDPGDTSFLM
+1319 RVEITNPGDTGFLM

-1343 EENARVIRDG
+1343 EENARVAHDG
-1353 NRPAKRSEV
+1353 GKPAVASQV

-1396 STDKL
+1396 ATDKL

-1429 REEEK
+1429 KEEEK

-1441 GNGQQQLMDL
+1441 GNTQQQLLDI

>member
-1 MSNVLQKIFGQIETK
+1 MTNMLQKIFGQIETK

-45 INYHSMKPEQEG
+45 INYHSLKPEPEG

-63 FGPAKDYECA
+63 FGPVKDYECA

-78 RIKYRGLICEKC
+78 RIKFRGVVCERC

-156 QYDVISEDDYQ
+156 QYDVISEDEYQ
-167 AAIEEF
+167 AAVEEF
-173 GADAFRVGIGAE
+173 GADAFHVGIGAE
-185 GVREIIAGMDMGD
+185 GVRSIIANLDMGD
-198 ERTRLREE
+198 ERTRLRAE

-213 TKRRSLIKQLKL
+213 AKRKSIIKQLKL
-225 VEAFLDS
+225 VEAFLES
-232 KTEPA
+232 KTDPA
-237 WMLPDVIPVIPP
+237 WMLPDILPVIPP
-249 EMRPLVTLDAGHV
+249 DMRPLVTLDAGHV

-274 IIRNNRLKKFME
+274 IIRNNRLKRFME
-286 MHAPD
+286 MHAPE
-291 IIIRNEKRMLQEAVD
+291 IIVRNEKRMLQEAVD

-368 GLPKT
+368 GLPKA

-378 FKPFVFSRL
+378 FKPFVFARL
-387 MTGGYANT
+387 LAGDYANT

-401 MVENGEDIVWEML
+401 MVENGEDIVWEIL

-455 CKGFNA
+455 CAGFNA

-487 ASNNVLSPAN
+487 SSNNVLSPAN
-497 GDPMIVPSQD
+497 GNPMIVPSQD

-514 ISLINGEHD
+514 ISLMNGNVD
-523 EKSPRFA
+523 EKSPRFS
-530 NMDEVKLALENKSIT
+530 NMDEVKLALENKTIT
-545 LHTPIIARIN
+545 LHTPIVARIN
-555 GKTEKTTAGRMILG
+555 GKKYETTAGRMILG
-569 ELLPKSENMP
+569 ELLPDGMP
-579 FSLVNK
+579 FDSVNK
-585 VMPVSEIKALLATT
+585 VMPRNEIEKLLAAT
-599 YERCGDKEMIL
+599 YERCGDKAMIV
-610 LADALKNTGFEQAAR
+610 LADSLKNTGFEQAAR

-631 YDDIVIPE
+631 FDDIVIPK
-639 EKKAMIAA
+639 EKAEMIANA
-647 SEKTAEEIE
+647 NKAAAEIE
-656 DQYQNG
+656 KQYQNG
-662 LLSKGE
+662 LLSGGE
-668 RYNKLVDLWQTT
+668 RHNKLIDLWQKT
-680 TDKLG
+680 TDELG
-685 DMAYAA
+685 DKAYEA
-691 LGKSSGDQWNSVYMM
+691 LGKTEGENWNSIYMM
-706 ALSGARG
+706 AVSKARG
-713 SKRQIQQLAGMRG
+713 SKGQIQQVAGMRG

-737 VPIISNFKEGLTMS
+737 VPIISNFKEGLTMA

-771 ADAGYLT
+771 AEAGYLT

-797 SECIEAKPVY
+797 DEYITAKPVY
-807 NGSKIEVPLGDVVLG
+807 QGSTLSVPLGTVVLG
-822 RTAAEDIIDS
+822 RTAAHDIVHPM
-832 KTKEVIVPKGEL
+832 TKEVIVPAGEL
-844 ITKAASKRIN
+844 ITKAAARQIN
-854 ASDLKSA
+854 ESGLPSVD
-861 KVRSVLTCCSDGL
+861 VRSVLTCHSDGL

-916 IGGVATAAESSF
+916 IGGIASGGAESHF
-928 IEVAVPK
+928 IEMPVAGTLKLSGVNT
-935 DEKAFIELQ
+935 I
-944 DVETAVNSNG
+944 TNSNG
-954 RFVVMS
+954 R
-960 RKGHVVVKDGNR
+960 VVVLSRNGTVAVVDAKGK
-972 SELSKTAL
+972 ELFSCAL
-980 PYGALLVGK
+980 PYASMLIKNDGDK
-989 FAKSTDAFVVEAS
+989 VE
-1002 DKDQSIKI
+1002 KGEKV
-1010 AEWDAS
+1010 AEWDPYS
-1016 ATAIIA
+1016 NTIIA
-1022 ETDGQVVY
+1022 EKDGIVQFK
-1030 NDLIENVSFQDEA
+1030 DLIENVSVQEEVDSM
-1043 DAQTSIVSRKVISWT
+1043 TGIVSHKVINWKT
-1058 GNTNKNLKPSIKLVD
+1058 NTKKPLSPAITLVD
-1073 NKGDV
+1073 DKGNV
-1078 ISLGGKKVAEYLLPT
+1078 ISLGGKKTAEYMLPT
-1093 HSVLGAKII
+1093 YSVLNVANG
-1102 DKENIKRGDV
+1102 DKVVAGDV
-1112 IARIPVQAKGAG
+1112 LARIPVQTKKTS
-1124 DITGGLPRVNELL
+1124 DITGGLPRVEELL

-1146 LLSEIA
+1146 LLAEVD
-1152 GTVELKEIKNKMV
+1152 GTVELEDSKSKIIIRIE
-1165 ITVESDPMQ
+1165 P
-1174 TIKDIDTE
+1174 
-1182 KRKVVVNDG
+1182 NDG
-1191 AMVVKGDVLVD
+1191 SAP
-1202 KTDDQDAIRANQDG
+1202 
-1216 KVYVYETTSIVD
+1216 
-1228 GQKQTRTTIDICD
+1228 
-1241 YVEYPVAKGAKLLVR
+1241 VEYAVAKGTNLLVR
-1256 TGDIV
+1256 SGDV
-1261 AKAEKLVDGDPVPQD
+1261 VRKADKLIDGDPVPQD
-1276 ILRILGQKALSTFM
+1276 ILRILGQKELAQFM

-1299 LQGVTINDKHI
+1299 LQGVSINDKHI

-1319 RVEITDPGDTSFLM
+1319 RVEITNPGDTGFLM

-1343 EENARVIRDG
+1343 EENARVAHDG
-1353 NRPAKRSEV
+1353 GRVAEASQV

-1424 VREIA
+1424 VRQIA
-1429 REEEK
+1429 KDEEK

-1441 GNGQQQLMDL
+1441 GGEQQQLLDI

>member
-1 MSNVLQKIFGQIETK
+1 MTNMLQKIFGQIETK

-45 INYHSMKPEQEG
+45 INYHSMKPEPEG

-63 FGPAKDYECA
+63 FGPIKDYECA

-78 RIKYRGLICEKC
+78 RIKFRGVVCERC
-90 GVEVGSSSVRRE
+90 GVEVGSSTVRRE

-150 GLTNLK
+150 GLTSLK
-156 QYDVISEDDYQ
+156 QYDVISEDEYQ
-167 AAIEEF
+167 KAVEEF

-185 GVREIIAGMDMGD
+185 GVRSIIANLDMGD
-198 ERTRLREE
+198 ERTRLRAE
-206 LAETKSE
+206 LAETKSDA
-213 TKRRSLIKQLKL
+213 KRKGLIKQLKL
-225 VEAFLDS
+225 VEAFLES

-237 WMLPDVIPVIPP
+237 WMLPDIIPVIPP
-249 EMRPLVTLDAGHV
+249 DMRPLVTLDAGHV

-274 IIRNNRLKKFME
+274 IIRNNRLKRFME
-286 MHAPD
+286 MHAPE
-291 IIIRNEKRMLQEAVD
+291 IIVRNEKRMLQEAVD

-360 PTLKLHQV
+360 PSLKLHQV
-368 GLPKT
+368 GLPKA

-378 FKPFVFSRL
+378 FKPFVYSRL
-387 MTGGYANT
+387 MAGGYANT

-401 MVENGEDIVWEML
+401 MVENGEDIVWEIL
-414 EKVIYQHPVLLN
+414 EDVIHEHPVLLN
-426 RAPTLHRLSL
+426 RQPTLHRLSM

-468 SVHVPISLEAQLEA
+468 AVHVPISLEAQLEA

-487 ASNNVLSPAN
+487 SSNNVLSPAN
-497 GDPMIVPSQD
+497 GEPMIVPSQD

-514 ISLINGEHD
+514 ISLINGEHTD
-523 EKSPRFA
+523 KSPRFA
-530 NMDEVKLALENKSIT
+530 NMDEVKMALENKSIT
-545 LHTPIIARIN
+545 LHTPIVARIN
-555 GKTEKTTAGRMILG
+555 GKIYKTTAGRMILG

-579 FSLVNK
+579 FDLVNK
-585 VMPVSEIKALLATT
+585 VMPVGEIKALLATT
-599 YERCGDKEMIL
+599 YERCGDKAMIL
-610 LADALKNTGFEQAAR
+610 LADALKDTGFEQAAR

-639 EKKAMIAA
+639 EKKQIIAETEQA
-647 SEKTAEEIE
+647 AEEIE
-656 DQYQNG
+656 QQYQNG
-662 LLSKGE
+662 LLSGGE
-668 RYNKLVDLWQTT
+668 KHNKLIDLWQNT
-680 TDKLG
+680 TDKIG
-685 DMAYAA
+685 DLAYAA
-691 LGKSSGDQWNSVYMM
+691 LGKTTGDHWNSVLMM

-713 SKRQIQQLAGMRG
+713 SKRQIQQVAGMRG

-737 VPIISNFKEGLTMS
+737 VPIISNFKEGLTMA

-797 SECIEAKPVY
+797 DEYITAKPVY
-807 NGSKIEVPLGDVVLG
+807 QGSTLAVPLGDVVLG
-822 RTAAEDIIDS
+822 RTAAHDIVHPI
-832 KTKEVIVPKGEL
+832 TKEVIVPAGEL
-844 ITKAASKRIN
+844 VTKAAARKIN
-854 ASDLKSA
+854 ESGLPSVD
-861 KVRSVLTCCSDGL
+861 VRSVLTCHSDGL
-874 CAKCYGMDLSRNA
+874 CAKCYGMDLSRQA

-916 IGGVATAAESSF
+916 IGGVASGGAESHY
-928 IEVAVPK
+928 IEVPVSGTVK
-935 DEKAFIELQ
+935 LSG
-944 DVETAVNSNG
+944 VNTIKNSAG
-954 RFVVMS
+954 R
-960 RKGHVVVKDGNR
+960 VVVLSRNG
-972 SELSKTAL
+972 ELAVVDAKGEKLFTTKL
-980 PYGALLVGK
+980 PYASMMIVNDGDTVEKGAKV
-989 FAKSTDAFVVEAS
+989 
-1002 DKDQSIKI
+1002 
-1010 AEWDAS
+1010 AEWDPYS
-1016 ATAIIA
+1016 NTIIA
-1022 ETDGQVVY
+1022 EKDGIVQFQ
-1030 NDLIENVSFQDEA
+1030 DLIENISYQEEVDS
-1043 DAQTSIVSRKVISWT
+1043 TTGITSRKVINWKA
-1058 GNTNKNLKPSIKLVD
+1058 NTKKALNPAITLVD
-1073 NKGDV
+1073 EHGQV
-1078 ISLGGKKVAEYLLPT
+1078 ISLGGKKIAEYLLPMY
-1093 HSVLGAKII
+1093 SILNVANGATVAA
-1102 DKENIKRGDV
+1102 GD
-1112 IARIPVQAKGAG
+1112 ILARIPVQTKRTG

-1146 LLSEIA
+1146 LLAE
-1152 GTVELKEIKNKMV
+1152 
-1165 ITVESDPMQ
+1165 
-1174 TIKDIDTE
+1174 
-1182 KRKVVVNDG
+1182 
-1191 AMVVKGDVLVD
+1191 
-1202 KTDDQDAIRANQDG
+1202 
-1216 KVYVYETTSIVD
+1216 VD
-1228 GQKQTRTTIDICD
+1228 GTIELEDAKSKIIVRIVPD
-1241 YVEYPVAKGAKLLVR
+1241 DGTAPVEYAVPKGTNLLVR
-1256 TGDIV
+1256 SGDV
-1261 AKAEKLVDGDPVPQD
+1261 VKKADKLIDGDPVPQD
-1276 ILRILGQKALSTFM
+1276 ILRILGQKALATFM

-1299 LQGVTINDKHI
+1299 LQGVSINDKHI

-1319 RVEITDPGDTSFLM
+1319 RVEITDPGDTGFLM
-1333 GQVVDRVDFE
+1333 GAVVDRVDFD
-1343 EENARVIRDG
+1343 EENARVTHDG
-1353 NRPAKRSEV
+1353 GRPATASQV

-1410 GRLIPIGTGAYVRR
+1410 GRLIPVGTGAYVRR

-1441 GNGQQQLMDL
+1441 GNAQQQLLDI

>member
-1 MSNVLQKIFGQIETK
+1 MSNMLQKIFGQIETK

-45 INYHSMKPEQEG
+45 INYHSMKPEAEG

-63 FGPAKDYECA
+63 FGPVKDYECA

-78 RIKYRGLICEKC
+78 RIKFRGVVCERC
-90 GVEVGSSSVRRE
+90 GVEVGSSAVRRE

-156 QYDVISEDDYQ
+156 QYDVISEDEYQ
-167 AAIEEF
+167 SAVEEF

-185 GVREIIAGMDMGD
+185 GVRNIIANLDMGD
-198 ERTRLREE
+198 ERTRLRAE
-206 LAETKSE
+206 LSETKSE
-213 TKRRSLIKQLKL
+213 AKRKGIIKQLKL
-225 VEAFLDS
+225 VESFLDS

-237 WMLPDVIPVIPP
+237 WMLPDIIPVIPP
-249 EMRPLVTLDAGHV
+249 DMRPLVTLDAGHV

-274 IIRNNRLKKFME
+274 IIRNNRLKRFME

-378 FKPFVFSRL
+378 FKPFVFARL
-387 MTGGYANT
+387 MAGDYANT

-401 MVENGEDIVWEML
+401 MVENGEDVVWEIL
-414 EKVIYQHPVLLN
+414 EKVIHEHPVLLN
-426 RAPTLHRLSL
+426 RAPSLHRLSL

-487 ASNNVLSPAN
+487 SSNNVLSPAN
-497 GDPMIVPSQD
+497 GEPMIVPSQD

-530 NMDEVKLALENKSIT
+530 TMDEVQLALENKSIT
-545 LHTPIIARIN
+545 LHTPIVARIK
-555 GKTEKTTAGRMILG
+555 GKTYKTTAGRMILG
-569 ELLPKSENMP
+569 ELLPDSDNMP
-579 FSLVNK
+579 FDLVNK
-585 VMPVSEIKALLATT
+585 VMPVKEIKSLLATT
-599 YERCGDKEMIL
+599 YERCGDKAMIM

-639 EKKAMIAA
+639 EKKTMIAE
-647 SEKTAEEIE
+647 SEHAAAEIE
-656 DQYQNG
+656 EQYQNG
-662 LLSKGE
+662 LLSGGE
-668 RYNKLVDLWQTT
+668 RYNKLIDLWQKT

-691 LGKSSGDQWNSVYMM
+691 LGKSSGDKWNSVYMM

-737 VPIISNFKEGLTMS
+737 VPIVSNFKEGLTMS

-778 RRLVELAQNTV
+778 RRLVELSQNTV

-797 SECIEAKPVY
+797 TDFITAKPVY
-807 NGSKIEVPLGDVVLG
+807 QGSTLSVALGDVVLG
-822 RTAAEDIIDS
+822 RTAAHDVVHPI
-832 KTKEVIVPKGEL
+832 TKEVIVPAGEL
-844 ITKAASKRIN
+844 ITKAAAKQIN
-854 ASDLKSA
+854 ESGLPSVD
-861 KVRSVLTCCSDGL
+861 VRSVLTCCSDGL

-887 LVHVGEAVGVI
+887 LVHVGEAVGVV

-916 IGGVATAAESSF
+916 IGGIAAGGAESHF
-928 IEVAVPK
+928 IEVPVSGTIK
-935 DEKAFIELQ
+935 LSG
-944 DVETAVNSNG
+944 VNTIKNSAG
-954 RFVVMS
+954 R
-960 RKGHVVVKDGNR
+960 VVVLSRNGKLAVVDAEGK
-972 SELSKTAL
+972 ELFSSNL
-980 PYGALLVGK
+980 PYASMLIVNDGDSVEKGAKV
-989 FAKSTDAFVVEAS
+989 
-1002 DKDQSIKI
+1002 
-1010 AEWDAS
+1010 AEWDPYS
-1016 ATAIIA
+1016 NTIIA
-1022 ETDGQVVY
+1022 EKDGIVNF
-1030 NDLIENVSFQDEA
+1030 NDLVENVSYQEEVDSM
-1043 DAQTSIVSRKVISWT
+1043 TGIVSRKVINWKT
-1058 GNTNKNLKPSIKLVD
+1058 NTKKALKPAVTLVD
-1073 NKGDV
+1073 EKGNV
-1078 ISLGGKKVAEYLLPT
+1078 ISLGGKKIAEYLLPIY
-1093 HSVLGAKII
+1093 SVLNVANG
-1102 DKENIKRGDV
+1102 DKVVAGDV
-1112 IARIPVQAKGAG
+1112 LARIPVQTKRTG

-1137 EVRRPSNPA
+1137 EVRRPTNPA
-1146 LLSEIA
+1146 LLAEID
-1152 GTVELKEIKNKMV
+1152 GTIELEDAKNK
-1165 ITVESDPMQ
+1165 IIIRIEPT
-1174 TIKDIDTE
+1174 
-1182 KRKVVVNDG
+1182 DG
-1191 AMVVKGDVLVD
+1191 TAPIEYAVPKG
-1202 KTDDQDAIRANQDG
+1202 TN
-1216 KVYVYETTSIVD
+1216 
-1228 GQKQTRTTIDICD
+1228 
-1241 YVEYPVAKGAKLLVR
+1241 LLVR
-1256 TGDIV
+1256 SGDIV
-1261 AKAEKLVDGDPVPQD
+1261 KKAEKLVDGDPVPQD
-1276 ILRILGQKALSTFM
+1276 ILRILGQKALATFM

-1299 LQGVTINDKHI
+1299 LQGVVINDKHI

-1319 RVEITDPGDTSFLM
+1319 RVEITNPGDTGFLM

-1343 EENARVIRDG
+1343 EENARVARDNG
-1353 NRPAKRSEV
+1353 KLAEASQV

-1386 KVLVDAAISG
+1386 KVLVDAAIGG

-1429 REEEK
+1429 KEEEK
-1434 AEKLARE
+1434 AERLARE
-1441 GNGQQQLMDL
+1441 GNGQQQLLDI

>member
-1 MSNVLQKIFGQIETK
+1 MTNMLQKIFGQIETK

-45 INYHSMKPEQEG
+45 INYHSLKPEPDG

-63 FGPAKDYECA
+63 FGPVKDYECA

-78 RIKYRGLICEKC
+78 RIKFRGVVCERC
-90 GVEVGSSSVRRE
+90 GVEVGSSTVRRE

-156 QYDVISEDDYQ
+156 QYDVISEDEYQ
-167 AAIEEF
+167 NAVEEF
-173 GADAFRVGIGAE
+173 GADAFHVGIGAE
-185 GVREIIAGMDMGD
+185 GVRSIIANLDMGD
-198 ERTRLREE
+198 ERTRLRAE

-213 TKRRSLIKQLKL
+213 AKRKGLIKQLKL

-237 WMLPDVIPVIPP
+237 WMLPDIIPVIPP
-249 EMRPLVTLDAGHV
+249 DMRPLVTLDAGHV

-274 IIRNNRLKKFME
+274 IIRNNRLKRFIE
-286 MHAPD
+286 MHAPE
-291 IIIRNEKRMLQEAVD
+291 IIVRNEKRMLQEAVD

-342 NMLGKRV
+342 NLLGKRV

-360 PTLKLHQV
+360 PSLKLHQV

-378 FKPFVFSRL
+378 FKPFVYARL
-387 MTGGYANT
+387 LAGDHANT

-401 MVENGEDIVWEML
+401 MVENGEDVVWEIL

-426 RAPTLHRLSL
+426 RQPSLHRLSM

-468 SVHVPISLEAQLEA
+468 AVHVPISLEAQLEA

-487 ASNNVLSPAN
+487 SSNNVLSPAN
-497 GDPMIVPSQD
+497 GEPMIVPSQD

-514 ISLINGEHD
+514 ISLINGEHTD
-523 EKSPRFA
+523 KSPRFA
-530 NMDEVKLALENKSIT
+530 NMDEVKMALENKSI
-545 LHTPIIARIN
+545 
-555 GKTEKTTAGRMILG
+555 GKIYKTTAGRMILG
-569 ELLPKSENMP
+569 ELLPKSDNMP
-579 FSLVNK
+579 FDLVNK
-585 VMPVSEIKALLATT
+585 VMPSGEIKALLATT
-599 YERCGDKEMIL
+599 YERCGDKAMIM
-610 LADALKNTGFEQAAR
+610 LADALKDTGFEQAAR

-631 YDDIVIPE
+631 YEDIVVPA
-639 EKKAMIAA
+639 EKKNIIAA
-647 SEKTAEEIE
+647 TEKEAEEIE
-656 DQYQNG
+656 QQYQNG
-662 LLSKGE
+662 LLSSGE
-668 RYNKLVDLWQTT
+668 RHNKLIDLWQKT
-680 TDKLG
+680 TDKIG
-685 DMAYAA
+685 DLAYAA
-691 LGKSSGDQWNSVYMM
+691 LGKTTGDNWNSIYMM
-706 ALSGARG
+706 AVSKARG
-713 SKRQIQQLAGMRG
+713 SKSQIQQVAGMRG

-797 SECIEAKPVY
+797 TEYITAKPVY
-807 NGSKIEVPLGDVVLG
+807 QGSTLSVPLGDVVLG
-822 RTAAEDIIDS
+822 RTAAHDIVHPI
-832 KTKEVIVPKGEL
+832 TKEVIVPAGEL
-844 ITKAASKRIN
+844 ITKSAAKQIN
-854 ASDLKSA
+854 ESGLPSVD
-861 KVRSVLTCCSDGL
+861 VRSVLTCHSDGL

-916 IGGVATAAESSF
+916 IGGVASGGAESHF
-928 IEVAVPK
+928 IEVPVAGTIK
-935 DEKAFIELQ
+935 LSG
-944 DVETAVNSNG
+944 VNTIKNSAG
-954 RFVVMS
+954 R
-960 RKGHVVVKDGNR
+960 VVVLSRNG
-972 SELSKTAL
+972 ELSVVDDKGEKLFTSSL
-980 PYGALLVGK
+980 PYASMLIVNDGDTVDKGAKV
-989 FAKSTDAFVVEAS
+989 
-1002 DKDQSIKI
+1002 
-1010 AEWDAS
+1010 AEWDPYS
-1016 ATAIIA
+1016 NTIIA
-1022 ETDGQVVY
+1022 EKDGIVQFQ
-1030 NDLIENVSFQDEA
+1030 DLVENVSYQEEVDSM
-1043 DAQTSIVSRKVISWT
+1043 TGIVSRKVINWKA
-1058 GNTNKNLKPSIKLVD
+1058 NTKKALNPAITLVND
-1073 NKGDV
+1073 RGEV
-1078 ISLGGKKVAEYLLPT
+1078 ISLGGKKIAEYLLPMY
-1093 HSVLGAKII
+1093 SVL
-1102 DKENIKRGDV
+1102 NVSNGDTV
-1112 IARIPVQAKGAG
+1112 AAGDILARIPVQTKRTG

-1146 LLSEIA
+1146 LLAEID
-1152 GTVELKEIKNKMV
+1152 GTIELEDAKSKILIRIMP
-1165 ITVESDPMQ
+1165 D
-1174 TIKDIDTE
+1174 
-1182 KRKVVVNDG
+1182 DG
-1191 AMVVKGDVLVD
+1191 TAP
-1202 KTDDQDAIRANQDG
+1202 
-1216 KVYVYETTSIVD
+1216 
-1228 GQKQTRTTIDICD
+1228 
-1241 YVEYPVAKGAKLLVR
+1241 VEYAVPKGTNLLVR
-1256 TGDIV
+1256 SGDV
-1261 AKAEKLVDGDPVPQD
+1261 VKKAEKLVDGDPVPQD
-1276 ILRILGQKALSTFM
+1276 ILRILGQKALATFM

-1299 LQGVTINDKHI
+1299 LQGVSINDKHI

-1319 RVEITDPGDTSFLM
+1319 RVEITNPGDTGFLM

-1343 EENARVIRDG
+1343 EENARVVHDG
-1353 NRPAKRSEV
+1353 GRPAESSQV

-1396 STDKL
+1396 ATDKL

-1429 REEEK
+1429 KEEEK
-1434 AEKLARE
+1434 AERLARE
-1441 GNGQQQLMDL
+1441 GNAQQQLLDI

>member
-1 MSNVLQKIFGQIETK
+1 MTNMLQKIFGQIETK

-45 INYHSMKPEQEG
+45 INYHSLKPEPEG

-63 FGPAKDYECA
+63 FGPVKDYECA

-78 RIKYRGLICEKC
+78 RIKFRGVVCERC

-156 QYDVISEDDYQ
+156 QYDVISEDEYQ
-167 AAIEEF
+167 AAVEEF
-173 GADAFRVGIGAE
+173 GADAFHVGIGAE
-185 GVREIIAGMDMGD
+185 GVRAIISNLDMGD
-198 ERTRLREE
+198 ERTRLRAE
-206 LAETKSE
+206 LQETKSE
-213 TKRRSLIKQLKL
+213 AKRKSIIKQLKL

-232 KTEPA
+232 KTDPA
-237 WMLPDVIPVIPP
+237 WMLPDVLPVIPP
-249 EMRPLVTLDAGHV
+249 DMRPLVTLDAGHV

-274 IIRNNRLKKFME
+274 IIRNNRLKRFME
-286 MHAPD
+286 MHAPE
-291 IIIRNEKRMLQEAVD
+291 IIVRNEKRMLQEAVD

-360 PTLKLHQV
+360 PSLKLHQV
-368 GLPKT
+368 GLPKA

-378 FKPFVFSRL
+378 FKPFVFARL
-387 MTGGYANT
+387 LAGDYANT

-401 MVENGEDIVWEML
+401 MVENGEDIVWEIL
-414 EKVIYQHPVLLN
+414 EKVIYEHPVLLN

-487 ASNNVLSPAN
+487 SSNNVLSPAN
-497 GDPMIVPSQD
+497 GKPMIVPSQD

-514 ISLINGEHD
+514 ISLMNGTAN
-523 EKSPRFA
+523 EKSPHFA
-530 NMDEVKLALENKSIT
+530 NMDEVKLALENKTIT

-555 GKTEKTTAGRMILG
+555 GKRYETTAGRMILG
-569 ELLPKSENMP
+569 ELLPKSDNMP
-579 FSLVNK
+579 FDLVNK
-585 VMPVSEIKALLATT
+585 VMPAGEIEKLLATT
-599 YERCGDKEMIL
+599 YERCGDKAMII
-610 LADALKNTGFEQAAR
+610 LADSLKNTGFEQAAR

-631 YDDIVIPE
+631 FDDIVIPK
-639 EKKAMIAA
+639 EKSEMIANA
-647 SEKTAEEIE
+647 NKAAAEIE
-656 DQYQNG
+656 KQYQNG
-662 LLSKGE
+662 LLSGGE
-668 RYNKLVDLWQTT
+668 RHNKLIDLWQKT
-680 TDKLG
+680 TDELG
-685 DMAYAA
+685 DKAYEA
-691 LGKSSGDQWNSVYMM
+691 LGKTTGDNWNSIYMM
-706 ALSGARG
+706 AVSKARG
-713 SKRQIQQLAGMRG
+713 SKGQIQQVAGMRG

-737 VPIISNFKEGLTMS
+737 VPIISNFKEGLTMA

-771 ADAGYLT
+771 AEAGYLT

-797 SECIEAKPVY
+797 DEYITAKPVY
-807 NGSKIEVPLGDVVLG
+807 QGSTLTVPLGDVVLG
-822 RTAAEDIIDS
+822 RTAAHDIVHPI
-832 KTKEVIVPKGEL
+832 TKEIIVPAGEL
-844 ITKAASKRIN
+844 VT
-854 ASDLKSA
+854 KSA
-861 KVRSVLTCCSDGL
+861 ARAINESGLPSVDVRSVLTCHSDGL

-916 IGGVATAAESSF
+916 IGGIASGGAESHF
-928 IEVAVPK
+928 IEMPVAGTLKLSGVNT
-935 DEKAFIELQ
+935 I
-944 DVETAVNSNG
+944 TNSNG
-954 RFVVMS
+954 R
-960 RKGHVVVKDGNR
+960 VVVLSRNGEVAVVDSKGK
-972 SELSKTAL
+972 ELFSCAL
-980 PYGALLVGK
+980 PYASMLIKNDGDK
-989 FAKSTDAFVVEAS
+989 VE
-1002 DKDQSIKI
+1002 KGEKV
-1010 AEWDAS
+1010 AEWDPYS
-1016 ATAIIA
+1016 NTIIA
-1022 ETDGQVVY
+1022 EKDGIVQFK
-1030 NDLIENVSFQDEA
+1030 DLVENVSVQEEVDSM
-1043 DAQTSIVSRKVISWT
+1043 TGIVSHKVINWKA
-1058 GNTNKNLKPSIKLVD
+1058 NTKKALSPAITLVD
-1073 NKGDV
+1073 EKGNV
-1078 ISLGGKKVAEYLLPT
+1078 ISLGGKKIAEYMLPT
-1093 HSVLGAKII
+1093 YSVLNVSNG
-1102 DKENIKRGDV
+1102 DKVVAGDV
-1112 IARIPVQAKGAG
+1112 LARIPVQTKKTS
-1124 DITGGLPRVNELL
+1124 DITGGLPRVEELL

-1146 LLSEIA
+1146 LLAEID
-1152 GTVELKEIKNKMV
+1152 GTVELEDSKSKIIIRIE
-1165 ITVESDPMQ
+1165 P
-1174 TIKDIDTE
+1174 
-1182 KRKVVVNDG
+1182 NDG
-1191 AMVVKGDVLVD
+1191 SAP
-1202 KTDDQDAIRANQDG
+1202 
-1216 KVYVYETTSIVD
+1216 
-1228 GQKQTRTTIDICD
+1228 
-1241 YVEYPVAKGAKLLVR
+1241 VEYAVAKGTNLLVR
-1256 TGDIV
+1256 SGDTV
-1261 AKAEKLVDGDPVPQD
+1261 RKAEKLVDGDPVPQD
-1276 ILRILGQKALSTFM
+1276 ILRILGQKELAQFM

-1299 LQGVTINDKHI
+1299 LQGVSINDKHI

-1319 RVEITDPGDTSFLM
+1319 RVEITNPGDTGFLM

-1343 EENARVIRDG
+1343 EENARVAHDG
-1353 NRPAKRSEV
+1353 GRVAEASQI

-1429 REEEK
+1429 KEEEK

-1441 GNGQQQLMDL
+1441 GGEQQQLLDI

>member
-1 MSNVLQKIFGQIETK
+1 MTNMLQKIFGQIETK

-45 INYHSMKPEQEG
+45 INYHSLKPEPEG

-63 FGPAKDYECA
+63 FGPVKDYECA

-78 RIKYRGLICEKC
+78 RIKFRGVVCERC
-90 GVEVGSSSVRRE
+90 GVEVGSSTVRRE

-150 GLTNLK
+150 GLTDLK

-167 AAIEEF
+167 QAVEKY
-173 GADAFRVGIGAE
+173 GADAFHVGIGAE
-185 GVREIIAGMDMGD
+185 GVRSIIANLDMGD
-198 ERTRLREE
+198 ERTRLRAE
-206 LAETKSE
+206 LADTKSDA
-213 TKRRSLIKQLKL
+213 KRKGLIKQLKL

-237 WMLPDVIPVIPP
+237 WMLPDIIPVIPP
-249 EMRPLVTLDAGHV
+249 DMRPLVTLDAGHV

-274 IIRNNRLKKFME
+274 IIRNNRLKRFID
-286 MHAPD
+286 MHAPE
-291 IIIRNEKRMLQEAVD
+291 IIVRNEKRMLQEAVD

-360 PTLKLHQV
+360 PSLKLHQV

-378 FKPFVFSRL
+378 FKPFVYSRL
-387 MTGGYANT
+387 LAGDYANT
-395 LKTARK
+395 LKAARK
-401 MVENGEDIVWEML
+401 MVENGEDVVWEIL
-414 EKVIYQHPVLLN
+414 EDVIHQHPVLLN
-426 RAPTLHRLSL
+426 RQPSLHRLSM

-468 SVHVPISLEAQLEA
+468 AVHVPISLEAQLEA

-487 ASNNVLSPAN
+487 SSNNILSPAN
-497 GDPMIVPSQD
+497 GEPMIVPSQD

-514 ISLINGEHD
+514 ISLINGEHTD
-523 EKSPRFA
+523 KSPCFA
-530 NMDEVKLALENKSIT
+530 NMDEVKMALENHSIT
-545 LHTPIIARIN
+545 LHTPIVARIN
-555 GKTEKTTAGRMILG
+555 GKIYKTTAGRMILG

-579 FSLVNK
+579 FDLVNK
-585 VMPVSEIKALLATT
+585 VMPVGEIKALLATT
-599 YERCGDKEMIL
+599 YERCGDKATIL
-610 LADALKNTGFEQAAR
+610 LADALKDTGFEQAAR

-631 YDDIVIPE
+631 YDDIVIPD
-639 EKKAMIAA
+639 EKKEIIEET
-647 SEKTAEEIE
+647 EKSAEEIE
-656 DQYQNG
+656 QQYQNG
-662 LLSKGE
+662 LLSGGE
-668 RYNKLVDLWQTT
+668 KHNKLIDLWQNT
-680 TDKLG
+680 TDKIG
-685 DMAYAA
+685 DLAYAA
-691 LGKSSGDQWNSVYMM
+691 LGKTTGDNWNSVLMM

-713 SKRQIQQLAGMRG
+713 SKRQIQQVAGMRG

-737 VPIISNFKEGLTMS
+737 VPIISNFKEGLTMA

-797 SECIEAKPVY
+797 TEYITAKPVY
-807 NGSKIEVPLGDVVLG
+807 QGSTLSVPLGDVVLG
-822 RTAAEDIIDS
+822 RTAAHDIVHPI
-832 KTKEVIVPKGEL
+832 TKEVIVPAGEL
-844 ITKAASKRIN
+844 VTKVAARKIN
-854 ASDLKSA
+854 ESGLPSVD
-861 KVRSVLTCCSDGL
+861 VRSVLTCHSDGL
-874 CAKCYGMDLSRNA
+874 CAKCYGMDLSRQA

-916 IGGVATAAESSF
+916 IGGVASGGAESHF
-928 IEVAVPK
+928 IEVPVAGTIK
-935 DEKAFIELQ
+935 LSS
-944 DVETAVNSNG
+944 VNTIKNSAG
-954 RFVVMS
+954 R
-960 RKGHVVVKDGNR
+960 VVVLSRNG
-972 SELSKTAL
+972 ELSVVDAKGETLFNTKL
-980 PYGALLVGK
+980 PYASMLIVNDGDTVDKGAKV
-989 FAKSTDAFVVEAS
+989 
-1002 DKDQSIKI
+1002 
-1010 AEWDAS
+1010 AEWDPYS
-1016 ATAIIA
+1016 NTIIA
-1022 ETDGQVVY
+1022 EKDGIVQFQ
-1030 NDLIENVSFQDEA
+1030 DLVENVSYQEEVDS
-1043 DAQTSIVSRKVISWT
+1043 TTGITSRKVINWKT
-1058 GNTNKNLKPSIKLVD
+1058 NTKKALNPAITLVD
-1073 NKGDV
+1073 ESGNI
-1078 ISLGGKKVAEYLLPT
+1078 ISLGGKKIAEYLLPVY
-1093 HSVLGAKII
+1093 SVLNVSNGATVSA
-1102 DKENIKRGDV
+1102 GD
-1112 IARIPVQAKGAG
+1112 ILARIPVQTKRTG

-1146 LLSEIA
+1146 LLAEID
-1152 GTVELKEIKNKMV
+1152 GTIELEDAKSKIIIRIV
-1165 ITVESDPMQ
+1165 PD
-1174 TIKDIDTE
+1174 
-1182 KRKVVVNDG
+1182 DG
-1191 AMVVKGDVLVD
+1191 TAP
-1202 KTDDQDAIRANQDG
+1202 
-1216 KVYVYETTSIVD
+1216 
-1228 GQKQTRTTIDICD
+1228 
-1241 YVEYPVAKGAKLLVR
+1241 VEYAVPKGTNLLVR
-1256 TGDIV
+1256 SGDIV
-1261 AKAEKLVDGDPVPQD
+1261 KKADKLVDGDPVPQD
-1276 ILRILGQKALSTFM
+1276 ILRILGQKALATFM

-1299 LQGVTINDKHI
+1299 LQGVSINDKHI

-1319 RVEITDPGDTSFLM
+1319 RVEITNPGDTGFLM
-1333 GQVVDRVDFE
+1333 GQVIDRVDFE
-1343 EENARVIRDG
+1343 EENARVIHDG
-1353 NRPAKRSEV
+1353 GKPAEASQV

-1396 STDKL
+1396 ATDKL

-1410 GRLIPIGTGAYVRR
+1410 GRLIPVGTGAYVRR

-1429 REEEK
+1429 REEER

-1441 GNGQQQLMDL
+1441 GNEKQQMLDF

>member
-1 MSNVLQKIFGQIETK
+1 MSNMLQKIFGQIETK

-45 INYHSMKPEQEG
+45 INYHSMKPESEG

-63 FGPAKDYECA
+63 FGPVKDYECA
-73 CGKYK
+73 CGRYK
-78 RIKYRGLICEKC
+78 RIKFRGVVCERC
-90 GVEVGSSSVRRE
+90 GVEVGSASVRRE

-156 QYDVISEDDYQ
+156 QYDVISEDEYQ
-167 AAIEEF
+167 AAVEEF
-173 GADAFRVGIGAE
+173 GADAFHVGIGAE
-185 GVREIIAGMDMGD
+185 GVRSIIAGLDMGD
-198 ERTRLREE
+198 ERTRLRAE
-206 LAETKSE
+206 LADTKSE
-213 TKRRSLIKQLKL
+213 SKRKALIKQLKL
-225 VEAFLDS
+225 VESFLDS
-232 KTEPA
+232 KTDPA
-237 WMLPDVIPVIPP
+237 WMMPDIIPVIPP
-249 EMRPLVTLDAGHV
+249 DMRPLVTLDAGHV

-274 IIRNNRLKKFME
+274 IIRNNRLKRFME

-378 FKPFVFSRL
+378 FKPFVFARL
-387 MTGGYANT
+387 LAGDYANT

-401 MVENGEDIVWEML
+401 MVENGEDVVWEIL
-414 EKVIYQHPVLLN
+414 EKVIHEHPVLLN

-455 CKGFNA
+455 CSGFNA

-487 ASNNVLSPAN
+487 SSNNVLSPAN
-497 GDPMIVPSQD
+497 GAPMIVPSQD

-514 ISLINGEHD
+514 ISLINGEHTD
-523 EKSPRFA
+523 KSPRFA
-530 NMDEVKLALENKSIT
+530 NMDEVKLALENKTIT

-555 GKTEKTTAGRMILG
+555 GKTYKTTAGRMILG
-569 ELLPKSENMP
+569 ELLPKSDKMP
-579 FSLVNK
+579 FDLVNK
-585 VMPVSEIKALLATT
+585 VMPRSAIKSLLATT
-599 YERCGDKEMIL
+599 YENCGDKAMIL
-610 LADALKNTGFEQAAR
+610 LADALKDTGFEQAAF

-631 YDDIVIPE
+631 YDDIVIPA
-639 EKKAMIAA
+639 EKKSMIEQ
-647 SEKTAEEIE
+647 SEKAAEEIE
-656 DQYQNG
+656 EQYQNG
-662 LLSKGE
+662 LLSGGE
-668 RYNKLVDLWQTT
+668 RHNKLIDLWQKT

-691 LGKSSGDQWNSVYMM
+691 LSKTTGDNWNSIHMM
-706 ALSGARG
+706 ALSEARG

-797 SECIEAKPVY
+797 TEYITAKPVY
-807 NGSKIEVPLGDVVLG
+807 TGSTLSVALGDVVLG
-822 RTAAEDIIDS
+822 RTAAHDIVHPL
-832 KTKEVIVPKGEL
+832 TKEVIVPAGEL
-844 ITKAASKRIN
+844 ITKAAAKAIN
-854 ASDLKSA
+854 ESGVPSVD
-861 KVRSVLTCCSDGL
+861 VRSVLTCCSDGL

-916 IGGVATAAESSF
+916 IGGIAAGGTDSHF
-928 IEVAVPK
+928 IEVPVAGTIK
-935 DEKAFIELQ
+935 LI
-944 DVETAVNSNG
+944 DVNTIKNSAG
-954 RFVVMS
+954 R
-960 RKGHVVVKDGNR
+960 VVVLSRNGKIAIVD
-972 SELSKTAL
+972 SEGKELFSCAL
-980 PYGALLVGK
+980 PYASMLIVNDGDSVEKGAKV
-989 FAKSTDAFVVEAS
+989 
-1002 DKDQSIKI
+1002 
-1010 AEWDAS
+1010 AEWDPYS
-1016 ATAIIA
+1016 NTIIA
-1022 ETDGQVVY
+1022 EKDGIVNF
-1030 NDLIENVSFQDEA
+1030 NDLIENVSYQEEVDSM
-1043 DAQTSIVSRKVISWT
+1043 TGIVSRKVINWKT
-1058 GNTNKNLKPSIKLVD
+1058 NTKKALQPAIRLVD
-1073 NKGDV
+1073 AAGNV
-1078 ISLGGKKVAEYLLPT
+1078 INLGGKKIAEYMLPIY
-1093 HSVLGAKII
+1093 SVLNVA
-1102 DKENIKRGDV
+1102 NGDTV
-1112 IARIPVQAKGAG
+1112 VAGDILARIPVQAKRTG

-1137 EVRRPSNPA
+1137 EVRRPTNPA
-1146 LLSEIA
+1146 LLAEID
-1152 GTVELKEIKNKMV
+1152 GTVELEDAKSKIIIRIEP
-1165 ITVESDPMQ
+1165 E
-1174 TIKDIDTE
+1174 
-1182 KRKVVVNDG
+1182 DG
-1191 AMVVKGDVLVD
+1191 TAP
-1202 KTDDQDAIRANQDG
+1202 
-1216 KVYVYETTSIVD
+1216 
-1228 GQKQTRTTIDICD
+1228 
-1241 YVEYPVAKGAKLLVR
+1241 VEYAVPKGTNLLVR
-1256 TGDIV
+1256 SGDV
-1261 AKAEKLVDGDPVPQD
+1261 VKKAEKLVDGDPVPQD
-1276 ILRILGQKALSTFM
+1276 ILRILGQKALATFM
-1290 VEQIQQVYR
+1290 VDQIQQVYR

-1319 RVEITDPGDTSFLM
+1319 RVEITNPGDTGFLM

-1343 EENARVIRDG
+1343 EENARVARDG
-1353 NRPAKRSEV
+1353 GRLAEASQV

-1441 GNGQQQLMDL
+1441 GSGQQQLLDI

>member
-1 MSNVLQKIFGQIETK
+1 MTNMLQKIFGQIETK

-45 INYHSMKPEQEG
+45 INYHSLKPEPEG

-63 FGPAKDYECA
+63 FGPVKDYECA

-78 RIKYRGLICEKC
+78 RIKFRGVVCERC
-90 GVEVGSSSVRRE
+90 GVEVGPSNVRRE

-150 GLTNLK
+150 GLTSLK
-156 QYDVISEDDYQ
+156 QYDVISEDEYQ
-167 AAIEEF
+167 KAVEEF
-173 GADAFRVGIGAE
+173 GADAFHVGIGAE
-185 GVREIIAGMDMGD
+185 GIRSIIANLDMGD
-198 ERTRLREE
+198 ERTRLRAE
-206 LAETKSE
+206 LAETKSDA
-213 TKRRSLIKQLKL
+213 KRKGLIKQLKL

-249 EMRPLVTLDAGHV
+249 DMRPLVTLDAGHV

-274 IIRNNRLKKFME
+274 IIRNNRLKRFIE
-286 MHAPD
+286 MHAPE
-291 IIIRNEKRMLQEAVD
+291 IIVRNEKRMLQEAVD

-360 PTLKLHQV
+360 PSLKLHQV

-378 FKPFVFSRL
+378 FKPFVYARL
-387 MTGGYANT
+387 MAGDYANT

-401 MVENGEDIVWEML
+401 MVENGEDVVWEIL
-414 EKVIYQHPVLLN
+414 EKVIHEHPVLLN
-426 RAPTLHRLSL
+426 RQPTLHRLSM

-468 SVHVPISLEAQLEA
+468 AVHVPISLEAQLEA

-487 ASNNVLSPAN
+487 SSNNILSPAN
-497 GDPMIVPSQD
+497 GEPMIVPSQD

-514 ISLINGEHD
+514 ISLINGEHTD
-523 EKSPRFA
+523 KSPRFA
-530 NMDEVKLALENKSIT
+530 NMDEVKMALENKSIT
-545 LHTPIIARIN
+545 LHTPIVARIN
-555 GKTEKTTAGRMILG
+555 GKIYKTTAGRMILG
-569 ELLPKSENMP
+569 QLLPKSENMP
-579 FSLVNK
+579 FDLVNK
-585 VMPVSEIKALLATT
+585 VMPVGEIKSLLATT
-599 YERCGDKEMIL
+599 YERCGDKATIL
-610 LADALKNTGFEQAAR
+610 LADALKDTGFEQAAR

-631 YDDIVIPE
+631 YEDIVIPE
-639 EKKAMIAA
+639 EKKTIIEET
-647 SEKTAEEIE
+647 EKAAEEINE
-656 DQYQNG
+656 QYQNG
-662 LLSKGE
+662 LLSGGE
-668 RYNKLVDLWQTT
+668 KHNKLIDLWQNT
-680 TDKLG
+680 TDKIG
-685 DMAYAA
+685 DLAYAA
-691 LGKSSGDQWNSVYMM
+691 LGKTTGDHWNSVLMM

-713 SKRQIQQLAGMRG
+713 SKRQIQQVAGMRG

-737 VPIISNFKEGLTMS
+737 VPIISNFKEGLTMA

-797 SECIEAKPVY
+797 TEYITAKPVY
-807 NGSKIEVPLGDVVLG
+807 QGSTLAVPLGDVVLG
-822 RTAAEDIIDS
+822 RTAAHDIVHPI
-832 KTKEVIVPKGEL
+832 TKEVIVPAGEL
-844 ITKAASKRIN
+844 VTKVAARKIN
-854 ASDLKSA
+854 ESGLPSVD
-861 KVRSVLTCCSDGL
+861 VRSVLTCCSDGL
-874 CAKCYGMDLSRNA
+874 CAKCYGMDLSRQA

-916 IGGVATAAESSF
+916 IGGVASGGAESHY
-928 IEVAVPK
+928 IEVPVAGTVK
-935 DEKAFIELQ
+935 LSG
-944 DVETAVNSNG
+944 VNTIKNSAGRIVVLSRNG
-954 RFVVMS
+954 
-960 RKGHVVVKDGNR
+960 
-972 SELSKTAL
+972 ELSVVDDKGEKLFTTKL
-980 PYGALLVGK
+980 PYAAMMIVNDGDKVEKGAKV
-989 FAKSTDAFVVEAS
+989 
-1002 DKDQSIKI
+1002 
-1010 AEWDAS
+1010 AEWDPYAN
-1016 ATAIIA
+1016 TIIA
-1022 ETDGQVVY
+1022 EKDGIVQFQ
-1030 NDLIENVSFQDEA
+1030 DLIENVSYQEEVDS
-1043 DAQTSIVSRKVISWT
+1043 TTGIVSRKVINWKA
-1058 GNTNKNLKPSIKLVD
+1058 NTKKALNPAITLVD
-1073 NKGDV
+1073 EKGQV
-1078 ISLGGKKVAEYLLPT
+1078 ISLGGKKIAEYLLPMY
-1093 HSVLGAKII
+1093 SILNVSNGATVAA
-1102 DKENIKRGDV
+1102 GDV
-1112 IARIPVQAKGAG
+1112 LARIPVQTKRTG

-1146 LLSEIA
+1146 LLAEID
-1152 GTVELKEIKNKMV
+1152 GTIELEDAKSKIIIRIMP
-1165 ITVESDPMQ
+1165 D
-1174 TIKDIDTE
+1174 
-1182 KRKVVVNDG
+1182 DG
-1191 AMVVKGDVLVD
+1191 TAP
-1202 KTDDQDAIRANQDG
+1202 
-1216 KVYVYETTSIVD
+1216 
-1228 GQKQTRTTIDICD
+1228 
-1241 YVEYPVAKGAKLLVR
+1241 VEYAVPKGTNLLVR
-1256 TGDIV
+1256 SGDV
-1261 AKAEKLVDGDPVPQD
+1261 VRKADKLVDGDPVPQD
-1276 ILRILGQKALSTFM
+1276 ILRILGQKALATFM

-1299 LQGVTINDKHI
+1299 LQGVSINDKHI

-1319 RVEITDPGDTSFLM
+1319 RVEITNPGDTGFLM

-1343 EENARVIRDG
+1343 EENARVVHDG
-1353 NRPAKRSEV
+1353 GKPAEASQV

-1410 GRLIPIGTGAYVRR
+1410 GRLIPVGTGAYVRR

-1429 REEEK
+1429 KEEEK

-1441 GNGQQQLMDL
+1441 GNGQQQLLDI

>member
-1 MSNVLQKIFGQIETK
+1 MSNMLQKIFGQIETK

-45 INYHSMKPEQEG
+45 INYHSMKPEPEG

-63 FGPAKDYECA
+63 FGPVKDFECA

-78 RIKYRGLICEKC
+78 RIKNRGIVCEKC
-90 GVEVGSSSVRRE
+90 GVEVGSSAVRRE

-156 QYDVISEDDYQ
+156 LYDVISEDEYQ
-167 AAIEEF
+167 AAVEEF

-185 GVREIIAGMDMGD
+185 GVRSIISNLDMGD
-198 ERTRLREE
+198 ERTRLRAE
-206 LAETKSE
+206 LADTKSE
-213 TKRRSLIKQLKL
+213 AKRKSLIKQLKL

-237 WMLPDVIPVIPP
+237 WMLPDVLPVIPP
-249 EMRPLVTLDAGHV
+249 DMRPLVTLDAGHV

-274 IIRNNRLKKFME
+274 IIRNNRLKRFID

-291 IIIRNEKRMLQEAVD
+291 IIVRNEKRMLQEAVD

-378 FKPFVFSRL
+378 FKPFVYSRL
-387 MTGGYANT
+387 LTGDYANT

-401 MVENGEDIVWEML
+401 MVENGEDIVWEIL
-414 EKVIYQHPVLLN
+414 EKVIHEHPVLLN

-487 ASNNVLSPAN
+487 SSNNVLSPAN
-497 GDPMIVPSQD
+497 GEPMIVPSQD

-514 ISLINGEHD
+514 LSLIDGEHN
-523 EKSPRFA
+523 EQSPRFA
-530 NMDEVKLALENKSIT
+530 NMDEVKLALENKTIT
-545 LHTPIIARIN
+545 LHKPIVARIN
-555 GKTEKTTAGRMILG
+555 GKRYNTTAGRMILG
-569 ELLPKSENMP
+569 ELLPKSDNMP
-579 FSLVNK
+579 FDLVNK
-585 VMPVSEIKALLATT
+585 VMPVKEIKALLATT
-599 YERCGDKEMIL
+599 YERCGDKAMIL
-610 LADALKNTGFEQAAR
+610 LADALKDTGFEQAAR

-639 EKKAMIAA
+639 EKKDMIEQSKRAA
-647 SEKTAEEIE
+647 NEIE
-656 DQYQNG
+656 EQYQNG
-662 LLSKGE
+662 LLSGGE
-668 RYNKLVDLWQTT
+668 RYNKLVDLWQKT
-680 TDKLG
+680 TDRLG
-685 DMAYAA
+685 DMAYTT
-691 LGKSSGDQWNSVYMM
+691 LGKTTGDNWNSVHMM

-737 VPIISNFKEGLTMS
+737 VPITSNFKEGLTMS

-797 SECIEAKPVY
+797 AESIEAKPVY
-807 NGSKIEVPLGDVVLG
+807 TGSTLSVPLGDVVLG
-822 RTAAEDIIDS
+822 RTLAQDIKVKD
-832 KTKEVIVPKGEL
+832 KEGKEVVIPAGEL
-844 ITKAASKRIN
+844 VTKAISKMIN
-854 ASDLKSA
+854 DSDMSTVR
-861 KVRSVLTCCSDGL
+861 VRSVLTCCSDGL

-916 IGGVATAAESSF
+916 IGGVATSDTGSF
-928 IEVAVPK
+928 IEVSVK
-935 DEKAFIELQ
+935 KGSVGLVELQ
-944 DVETAVNSNG
+944 DVKIATNSSDQ
-954 RFVVMS
+954 RIVMS
-960 RKGHVVVKDGNR
+960 RNGRVVVYAATRGKDGKL
-972 SELSKTAL
+972 EKTDNILFEEKL
-980 PYGALLVGK
+980 PYASRLVNYETEID
-989 FAKSTDAFVVEAS
+989 ATDA
-1002 DKDQSIKI
+1002 DQSIKI
-1010 AEWDAS
+1010 AEWDPT
-1016 ATAIIA
+1016 ATTIVA
-1022 ETDGQVVY
+1022 EADGKVVFS
-1030 NDLIENVSFQDEA
+1030 DLIENVSFQDET
-1043 DAQTSIVSRKVISWT
+1043 DAMTGITTHKVINWKT
-1058 GNTNKNLKPSIKLVD
+1058 NTKKALKPAISLVD
-1073 NKGDV
+1073 SYGKV
-1078 ISLGGKKVAEYLLPT
+1078 ISLGGKKVAEYLLPVYST
-1093 HSVLGAKII
+1093 INVKNDA
-1102 DKENIKRGDV
+1102 EIKAGDI
-1112 IARIPVQAKGAG
+1112 IARVPVQAKRAG

-1137 EVRRPSNPA
+1137 EVRRPTNPA
-1146 LLSEIA
+1146 LLAEVD
-1152 GTVELKEIKNKMV
+1152 GTVELEDAKSKIIIRIEP
-1165 ITVESDPMQ
+1165 SDGSAP
-1174 TIKDIDTE
+1174 
-1182 KRKVVVNDG
+1182 
-1191 AMVVKGDVLVD
+1191 
-1202 KTDDQDAIRANQDG
+1202 
-1216 KVYVYETTSIVD
+1216 
-1228 GQKQTRTTIDICD
+1228 
-1241 YVEYPVAKGAKLLVR
+1241 VEYAVAKGTNLLVR
-1256 TGDIV
+1256 TGDTV
-1261 AKAEKLVDGDPVPQD
+1261 KKAEKLVDGDPVPQD
-1276 ILRILGQKALSTFM
+1276 ILRILGQKALATFM
-1290 VEQIQQVYR
+1290 VDQIQQVYR
-1299 LQGVTINDKHI
+1299 LQGVSINDKHI

-1319 RVEITDPGDTSFLM
+1319 RVEITNPGDTGFLM

-1343 EENARVIRDG
+1343 EENARVARDNG
-1353 NRPAKRSEV
+1353 RLAEASQV

-1441 GNGQQQLMDL
+1441 GNGQQQLMNI

>member
-1 MSNVLQKIFGQIETK
+1 MLQKIFGQIETK

-45 INYHSMKPEQEG
+45 INYHSMKPEAEG

-63 FGPAKDYECA
+63 FGPVKDYECA

-78 RIKYRGLICEKC
+78 RIKFRGVVCERC
-90 GVEVGSSSVRRE
+90 GVEVGSASVRRE

-135 LEQVISYDAYIVIEP
+135 LEQVISYDAYIVIES

-156 QYDVISEDDYQ
+156 QYDVISEDEYQ
-167 AAIEEF
+167 AAVEEF
-173 GADAFRVGIGAE
+173 GADAFHVGIGAE
-185 GVREIIAGMDMGD
+185 GVRSIIANLDMGD
-198 ERTRLREE
+198 ERTRLRAE
-206 LAETKSE
+206 LSETKSE
-213 TKRRSLIKQLKL
+213 AKRKALIKQLKL

-232 KTEPA
+232 KTDPA
-237 WMLPDVIPVIPP
+237 WMMPDIIPVIPP
-249 EMRPLVTLDAGHV
+249 DMRPLVTLDAGHV

-274 IIRNNRLKKFME
+274 IIRNNRLKRFME

-387 MTGGYANT
+387 LTGDHANT

-401 MVENGEDIVWEML
+401 MVENGEDIVWEIL
-414 EKVIYQHPVLLN
+414 EKVIHEHPVLLN

-487 ASNNVLSPAN
+487 SSNNVLSPAN
-497 GDPMIVPSQD
+497 GEPMIVPSQD

-514 ISLINGEHD
+514 ISLINGEHT

-530 NMDEVKLALENKSIT
+530 NMDEVQLALDNKSIT
-545 LHTPIIARIN
+545 LHTPIVARIN
-555 GKTEKTTAGRMILG
+555 GKTYKTTAGRMILG
-569 ELLPKSENMP
+569 ELLPKSDNMP
-579 FSLVNK
+579 FDLVNK
-585 VMPVSEIKALLATT
+585 VMPVKEIKALLATT
-599 YERCGDKEMIL
+599 YERCGDKETIL

-639 EKKAMIAA
+639 EKDAMLDETRNVA
-647 SEKTAEEIE
+647 KEIE

-662 LLSKGE
+662 LLSGGE
-668 RYNKLVDLWQTT
+668 RHNKLIDLWQKT

-691 LGKSSGDQWNSVYMM
+691 LGKTSGDNWNSVLMM

-737 VPIISNFKEGLTMS
+737 VPITSNFKEGLTMA

-797 SECIEAKPVY
+797 TEFITAKPVY
-807 NGSKIEVPLGDVVLG
+807 QGSTLSVALGDVVLG
-822 RTAAEDIIDS
+822 RTAAHDIVHPI
-832 KTKEVIVPKGEL
+832 TKEVIVPAGEL
-844 ITKAASKRIN
+844 ITKAAAKKIN
-854 ASDLKSA
+854 DSGLPSVD
-861 KVRSVLTCCSDGL
+861 VRSVLTCCSDGL

-916 IGGVATAAESSF
+916 IGGIAAGGAESHF
-928 IEVAVPK
+928 IEVPVAGRIKLDGVNTIKNSAGRIVVLSRNGKLAVVD
-935 DEKAFIELQ
+935 DEGKELF
-944 DVETAVNSNG
+944 S
-954 RFVVMS
+954 S
-960 RKGHVVVKDGNR
+960 
-972 SELSKTAL
+972 SL
-980 PYGALLVGK
+980 PYASMLIVNDGDSVEKGAKV
-989 FAKSTDAFVVEAS
+989 
-1002 DKDQSIKI
+1002 
-1010 AEWDAS
+1010 AEWDPYS
-1016 ATAIIA
+1016 NTIIA
-1022 ETDGQVVY
+1022 EKDGIVNY
-1030 NDLIENVSFQDEA
+1030 NDLVENVSYQEEVDSM
-1043 DAQTSIVSRKVISWT
+1043 TGIVSRKVINWKT
-1058 GNTNKNLKPSIKLVD
+1058 NTKKALKPAITLVD
-1073 NKGDV
+1073 ASGNV
-1078 ISLGGKKVAEYLLPT
+1078 INLGGKRIAEYLLPIY
-1093 HSVLGAKII
+1093 SVLNVA
-1102 DKENIKRGDV
+1102 NGDTV
-1112 IARIPVQAKGAG
+1112 VAGDILARIPVQAKRTG

-1137 EVRRPSNPA
+1137 EVRRPTNPA
-1146 LLSEIA
+1146 LLAEID
-1152 GTVELKEIKNKMV
+1152 GIVELEDSKSKI
-1165 ITVESDPMQ
+1165 IIRIDPDNG
-1174 TIKDIDTE
+1174 T
-1182 KRKVVVNDG
+1182 
-1191 AMVVKGDVLVD
+1191 AP
-1202 KTDDQDAIRANQDG
+1202 
-1216 KVYVYETTSIVD
+1216 
-1228 GQKQTRTTIDICD
+1228 
-1241 YVEYPVAKGAKLLVR
+1241 VEYAVPKGTNLLVR
-1256 TGDIV
+1256 SGDTV
-1261 AKAEKLVDGDPVPQD
+1261 RKADKLVDGDPVPQD
-1276 ILRILGQKALSTFM
+1276 ILRILGQKALATFM

-1299 LQGVTINDKHI
+1299 LQGVVINDKHI

-1319 RVEITDPGDTSFLM
+1319 RVEITAPGDTGFLM

-1343 EENARVIRDG
+1343 EENARVARDG
-1353 NRPAKRSEV
+1353 GKQAEASQV

-1429 REEEK
+1429 REEER

-1441 GNGQQQLMDL
+1441 GNAQQQLLDI

>member
-1 MSNVLQKIFGQIETK
+1 MT
-16 EQFDA
+16 
-21 LRITIASPE
+21 RCASP
-30 EILSWS
+30 LR
-36 HGEVKKPET
+36 HPKKFCPG
-45 INYHSMKPEQEG
+45 P
-57 LFCQQI
+57 CQQI
-63 FGPAKDYECA
+63 FGPIKDYECA

-78 RIKYRGLICEKC
+78 RIKFRGVVCERC
-90 GVEVGSSSVRRE
+90 GVEVGSSTVRRE

-150 GLTNLK
+150 GLTSLK
-156 QYDVISEDDYQ
+156 QYDVISEDEYQ
-167 AAIEEF
+167 KAVEEF

-185 GVREIIAGMDMGD
+185 GVRSIIANLDMGD
-198 ERTRLREE
+198 ERTRLRAE
-206 LAETKSE
+206 LAETKSDA
-213 TKRRSLIKQLKL
+213 KRKGLIKQLKL
-225 VEAFLDS
+225 VEAFLES

-237 WMLPDVIPVIPP
+237 WMLPDIIPVIPP
-249 EMRPLVTLDAGHV
+249 DMRPLVTLDAGHV

-274 IIRNNRLKKFME
+274 IIRNNRLKRFME
-286 MHAPD
+286 MHAPE
-291 IIIRNEKRMLQEAVD
+291 IIVRNEKRMLQEAVD

-360 PTLKLHQV
+360 PSLKLHQV
-368 GLPKT
+368 GLPKA

-378 FKPFVFSRL
+378 FKPFVYSRL
-387 MTGGYANT
+387 MAGGYANT

-401 MVENGEDIVWEML
+401 MVENGEDIVWEIL
-414 EKVIYQHPVLLN
+414 EDVIHEHPVLLN
-426 RAPTLHRLSL
+426 RQPTLHRLSM

-468 SVHVPISLEAQLEA
+468 AVHVPISLEAQLEA

-487 ASNNVLSPAN
+487 SSNNVLSPAN
-497 GDPMIVPSQD
+497 GEPMIVPSQD

-514 ISLINGEHD
+514 ISLINGEHTD
-523 EKSPRFA
+523 KSPRFA
-530 NMDEVKLALENKSIT
+530 NMDEVKMALENKSIT
-545 LHTPIIARIN
+545 LHTPIVARIN
-555 GKTEKTTAGRMILG
+555 GKIYKTTAGRMILG

-579 FSLVNK
+579 FDLVNK
-585 VMPVSEIKALLATT
+585 VMPVGEIKALLATT
-599 YERCGDKEMIL
+599 YERCGDKAMIL
-610 LADALKNTGFEQAAR
+610 LADALKDTGFEQAAR

-639 EKKAMIAA
+639 EKKQIIAET
-647 SEKTAEEIE
+647 EKAAEEIE
-656 DQYQNG
+656 QQYQNG
-662 LLSKGE
+662 LLSGGE
-668 RYNKLVDLWQTT
+668 KHNKLIDLWQNT
-680 TDKLG
+680 TDKIG
-685 DMAYAA
+685 DLAYAA
-691 LGKSSGDQWNSVYMM
+691 LGKTTGDHWNSVLMM

-713 SKRQIQQLAGMRG
+713 SKRQIQQVAGMRG

-737 VPIISNFKEGLTMS
+737 VPIISNFKEGLTMA

-797 SECIEAKPVY
+797 DEYITAKPVY
-807 NGSKIEVPLGDVVLG
+807 QGSTLAVPLGDVVLG
-822 RTAAEDIIDS
+822 RTAAHDIVHPI
-832 KTKEVIVPKGEL
+832 TKEVIVPAGEL
-844 ITKAASKRIN
+844 VTKAAARKIN
-854 ASDLKSA
+854 ESGLPSVD
-861 KVRSVLTCCSDGL
+861 VRSVLTCHSDGL
-874 CAKCYGMDLSRNA
+874 CAKCYGMDLSRQA

-916 IGGVATAAESSF
+916 IGGVASGGAESHY
-928 IEVAVPK
+928 IEVPVAGTVK
-935 DEKAFIELQ
+935 LSG
-944 DVETAVNSNG
+944 VNTIKNSAG
-954 RFVVMS
+954 R
-960 RKGHVVVKDGNR
+960 VVVLSRNG
-972 SELSKTAL
+972 ELTVVDAKGEKLFTTKL
-980 PYGALLVGK
+980 PYASMMIVNDGDTVEKGAKV
-989 FAKSTDAFVVEAS
+989 
-1002 DKDQSIKI
+1002 
-1010 AEWDAS
+1010 AEWDPYS
-1016 ATAIIA
+1016 NTIIA
-1022 ETDGQVVY
+1022 EKDGIVQFQ
-1030 NDLIENVSFQDEA
+1030 DLIENISYQEEVDS
-1043 DAQTSIVSRKVISWT
+1043 TTGITSRKVINWKA
-1058 GNTNKNLKPSIKLVD
+1058 NTKKALNPAITLVD
-1073 NKGDV
+1073 EHGQV
-1078 ISLGGKKVAEYLLPT
+1078 ISLGGKKIAEYLLPMY
-1093 HSVLGAKII
+1093 SILNVANGATVAA
-1102 DKENIKRGDV
+1102 GD
-1112 IARIPVQAKGAG
+1112 ILARIPVQTKRTG

-1146 LLSEIA
+1146 LLAE
-1152 GTVELKEIKNKMV
+1152 
-1165 ITVESDPMQ
+1165 
-1174 TIKDIDTE
+1174 
-1182 KRKVVVNDG
+1182 
-1191 AMVVKGDVLVD
+1191 
-1202 KTDDQDAIRANQDG
+1202 
-1216 KVYVYETTSIVD
+1216 VD
-1228 GQKQTRTTIDICD
+1228 GTIELEDAKSKIIVRIVPD
-1241 YVEYPVAKGAKLLVR
+1241 DGTAPVEYAVPKGTNLLVR
-1256 TGDIV
+1256 SGDV
-1261 AKAEKLVDGDPVPQD
+1261 VKKADKLIDGDPVPQD
-1276 ILRILGQKALSTFM
+1276 ILRILGQKALATFM

-1299 LQGVTINDKHI
+1299 LQGVSINDKHI

-1319 RVEITDPGDTSFLM
+1319 RVEITDPGDTGFLM
-1333 GQVVDRVDFE
+1333 GAVVDRVDFD
-1343 EENARVIRDG
+1343 EENARVTHDG
-1353 NRPAKRSEV
+1353 GRPATASQV

-1396 STDKL
+1396 ATDKL

-1410 GRLIPIGTGAYVRR
+1410 GRLIPVGTGAYVRR

-1441 GNGQQQLMDL
+1441 GNAQQQLLDI

>member
-1 MSNVLQKIFGQIETK
+1 MSNMLQKIFGQIETK

-45 INYHSMKPEQEG
+45 INYHSMKPEAEG

-63 FGPAKDYECA
+63 FGPVKDYECA

-78 RIKYRGLICEKC
+78 RIKFRGVVCERC
-90 GVEVGSSSVRRE
+90 GVEVGSASVRRE

-135 LEQVISYDAYIVIEP
+135 LEQVISYDAYIVIES

-156 QYDVISEDDYQ
+156 QYDVISEDEYQ
-167 AAIEEF
+167 AAVEEF
-173 GADAFRVGIGAE
+173 GADAFHVGIGAE
-185 GVREIIAGMDMGD
+185 GVRSIIANLDMGD
-198 ERTRLREE
+198 ERTRLRAE
-206 LAETKSE
+206 LSETKSE
-213 TKRRSLIKQLKL
+213 AKRKALIKQLKL

-232 KTEPA
+232 KTDPA
-237 WMLPDVIPVIPP
+237 WMMPDIIPVIPP
-249 EMRPLVTLDAGHV
+249 DMRPLVTLDAGHV

-274 IIRNNRLKKFME
+274 IIRNNRLKRFME

-387 MTGGYANT
+387 LTGDHANT

-401 MVENGEDIVWEML
+401 MVENGEDIVWEIL
-414 EKVIYQHPVLLN
+414 EKVIHEHPVLLN

-487 ASNNVLSPAN
+487 SSNNVLSPAN
-497 GDPMIVPSQD
+497 GEPMIVPSQD

-514 ISLINGEHD
+514 ISLINGEHT

-530 NMDEVKLALENKSIT
+530 NMDEVQLALDNKSIT
-545 LHTPIIARIN
+545 LHTPIVARIN
-555 GKTEKTTAGRMILG
+555 GKTYKTTAGRMILG
-569 ELLPKSENMP
+569 ELLPKSDNMP
-579 FSLVNK
+579 FDLVNK
-585 VMPVSEIKALLATT
+585 VMPVKEIKALLATT
-599 YERCGDKEMIL
+599 YERCGDKETIL

-639 EKKAMIAA
+639 EKDAMLDETRNVA
-647 SEKTAEEIE
+647 KEIE

-662 LLSKGE
+662 LLSGGE
-668 RYNKLVDLWQTT
+668 RHNKLIDLWQKT

-691 LGKSSGDQWNSVYMM
+691 LGKTSGDNWNSVLMM

-737 VPIISNFKEGLTMS
+737 VPITSNFKEGLTMA

-797 SECIEAKPVY
+797 TEFITAKPVY
-807 NGSKIEVPLGDVVLG
+807 QGSTLSVALGDVVLG
-822 RTAAEDIIDS
+822 RTAAHDIVHPI
-832 KTKEVIVPKGEL
+832 TKEVIVPAGEL
-844 ITKAASKRIN
+844 ITKAAAKKIN
-854 ASDLKSA
+854 DSGLPSVD
-861 KVRSVLTCCSDGL
+861 VRSVLTCCSDGL

-916 IGGVATAAESSF
+916 IGGIAAGGAESHF
-928 IEVAVPK
+928 IEVPVAGRIKLDGVNTIKNSAGRIVVLSRNGKLAVVD
-935 DEKAFIELQ
+935 DEGKELF
-944 DVETAVNSNG
+944 S
-954 RFVVMS
+954 S
-960 RKGHVVVKDGNR
+960 
-972 SELSKTAL
+972 SL
-980 PYGALLVGK
+980 PYASMLIVNDGDSVEKGAKV
-989 FAKSTDAFVVEAS
+989 
-1002 DKDQSIKI
+1002 
-1010 AEWDAS
+1010 AEWDPYS
-1016 ATAIIA
+1016 NTIIA
-1022 ETDGQVVY
+1022 EKDGIVNY
-1030 NDLIENVSFQDEA
+1030 NDLVENVSYQEEVDSM
-1043 DAQTSIVSRKVISWT
+1043 TGIVSRKVINWKT
-1058 GNTNKNLKPSIKLVD
+1058 NTKKALKPAITLVD
-1073 NKGDV
+1073 ASGNV
-1078 ISLGGKKVAEYLLPT
+1078 INLGGKRIAEYLLPIY
-1093 HSVLGAKII
+1093 SVLNVA
-1102 DKENIKRGDV
+1102 NGDTV
-1112 IARIPVQAKGAG
+1112 VAGDILARIPVQAKRTG

-1137 EVRRPSNPA
+1137 EVRRPTNPA
-1146 LLSEIA
+1146 LLAEID
-1152 GTVELKEIKNKMV
+1152 GIVELEDSKSKI
-1165 ITVESDPMQ
+1165 IIRIDPDNG
-1174 TIKDIDTE
+1174 T
-1182 KRKVVVNDG
+1182 
-1191 AMVVKGDVLVD
+1191 AP
-1202 KTDDQDAIRANQDG
+1202 
-1216 KVYVYETTSIVD
+1216 
-1228 GQKQTRTTIDICD
+1228 
-1241 YVEYPVAKGAKLLVR
+1241 VEYAVPKGTNLLVR
-1256 TGDIV
+1256 SGDTV
-1261 AKAEKLVDGDPVPQD
+1261 RKADKLVDGDPVPQD
-1276 ILRILGQKALSTFM
+1276 ILRILGQKALATFM

-1299 LQGVTINDKHI
+1299 LQGVVINDKHI

-1319 RVEITDPGDTSFLM
+1319 RVEITAPGDTGFLM

-1343 EENARVIRDG
+1343 EENARVARDG
-1353 NRPAKRSEV
+1353 GKQAEASQV

-1429 REEEK
+1429 REEER

-1441 GNGQQQLMDL
+1441 GNAQQQLLDI

>member
-1 MSNVLQKIFGQIETK
+1 MTNMLQKIFGQIETK

-45 INYHSMKPEQEG
+45 INYHSLKPEPEG

-63 FGPAKDYECA
+63 FGPVKDYECA

-78 RIKYRGLICEKC
+78 RIKFRGVVCERC
-90 GVEVGSSSVRRE
+90 GVEVGPSTVRRE

-156 QYDVISEDDYQ
+156 QYDVISEDEYQ
-167 AAIEEF
+167 NAVEEF
-173 GADAFRVGIGAE
+173 GADAFHVGIGAE
-185 GVREIIAGMDMGD
+185 GVRSIIANLDMGD
-198 ERTRLREE
+198 ERTRLRAE

-213 TKRRSLIKQLKL
+213 AKRKGLIKQLKL
-225 VEAFLDS
+225 VESFLDS
-232 KTEPA
+232 KTDPA

-249 EMRPLVTLDAGHV
+249 DMRPLVTLDAGHV

-274 IIRNNRLKKFME
+274 IIRNNRLKRFIE
-286 MHAPD
+286 MHAPE
-291 IIIRNEKRMLQEAVD
+291 IIVRNEKRMLQEAVD

-342 NMLGKRV
+342 NLLGKRV

-360 PTLKLHQV
+360 PSLKLHQV

-378 FKPFVFSRL
+378 FKPFVYARL
-387 MTGGYANT
+387 MAGDYANT

-401 MVENGEDIVWEML
+401 MVENGEDVVWEIL
-414 EKVIYQHPVLLN
+414 EKVIHQHPVLLN

-487 ASNNVLSPAN
+487 SSNNVLSPAN
-497 GDPMIVPSQD
+497 GEPMIVPSQD

-514 ISLINGEHD
+514 ISLINGEHTD
-523 EKSPRFA
+523 KSPRFA
-530 NMDEVKLALENKSIT
+530 NMDEVKMALENKSIT
-545 LHTPIIARIN
+545 LHTPIVARIN
-555 GKTEKTTAGRMILG
+555 GKIYKTTAGRMILG
-569 ELLPKSENMP
+569 ELLPKSDNMP
-579 FSLVNK
+579 FDLVNK
-585 VMPVSEIKALLATT
+585 VMPVGEIKALLATT
-599 YERCGDKEMIL
+599 YERCGDKAMIL
-610 LADALKNTGFEQAAR
+610 LADALKDTGFEQAAR

-631 YDDIVIPE
+631 YEDIVVPA
-639 EKKAMIAA
+639 EKEDIIAA
-647 SEKTAEEIE
+647 TEKEAEEIE
-656 DQYQNG
+656 QQYQNG
-662 LLSKGE
+662 LLSSGE
-668 RYNKLVDLWQTT
+668 RHNKLIDLWQKT
-680 TDKLG
+680 TDKIG

-691 LGKSSGDQWNSVYMM
+691 LGKNTGDNWNSVLMM

-713 SKRQIQQLAGMRG
+713 SKRQIQQVAGMRG

-797 SECIEAKPVY
+797 TEYITAKPVY
-807 NGSKIEVPLGDVVLG
+807 QGSTLSVPLGDVVLG
-822 RTAAEDIIDS
+822 RTAAHDIVHPI
-832 KTKEVIVPKGEL
+832 TKEVIVPAGEL
-844 ITKAASKRIN
+844 VTKVAARKIN
-854 ASDLKSA
+854 ESGLPSVD
-861 KVRSVLTCCSDGL
+861 VRSVLTCHSDGL

-916 IGGVATAAESSF
+916 IGGVASGGAESHF
-928 IEVAVPK
+928 IEVPVAGTIK
-935 DEKAFIELQ
+935 LSG
-944 DVETAVNSNG
+944 VNTIKNSAG
-954 RFVVMS
+954 R
-960 RKGHVVVKDGNR
+960 VVVLSRNG
-972 SELSKTAL
+972 ELSVVDAKGEKLFTSNL
-980 PYGALLVGK
+980 PYASMLIVNDGDTVEKGAKV
-989 FAKSTDAFVVEAS
+989 
-1002 DKDQSIKI
+1002 
-1010 AEWDAS
+1010 AEWDPYS
-1016 ATAIIA
+1016 NTIIA
-1022 ETDGQVVY
+1022 EKGGIVQFQ
-1030 NDLIENVSFQDEA
+1030 DLIENVSYQEEVDSM
-1043 DAQTSIVSRKVISWT
+1043 TGIVSRKVINWKA
-1058 GNTNKNLKPSIKLVD
+1058 NTKKALNPAITLVD
-1073 NKGDV
+1073 EKGEI
-1078 ISLGGKKVAEYLLPT
+1078 ISLGGKKIAEYLLPT
-1093 HSVLGAKII
+1093 YSVLNVSNGATVAA
-1102 DKENIKRGDV
+1102 GDV
-1112 IARIPVQAKGAG
+1112 LARIPVQTKRTG

-1146 LLSEIA
+1146 LLAEID
-1152 GTVELKEIKNKMV
+1152 GTIELEDAKSKIIIRIV
-1165 ITVESDPMQ
+1165 PD
-1174 TIKDIDTE
+1174 
-1182 KRKVVVNDG
+1182 DG
-1191 AMVVKGDVLVD
+1191 TAP
-1202 KTDDQDAIRANQDG
+1202 
-1216 KVYVYETTSIVD
+1216 
-1228 GQKQTRTTIDICD
+1228 
-1241 YVEYPVAKGAKLLVR
+1241 VEYAVPKGTNLLVR
-1256 TGDIV
+1256 SGDV
-1261 AKAEKLVDGDPVPQD
+1261 VKRAEKLIDGDPVPQD
-1276 ILRILGQKALSTFM
+1276 ILRILGQKALATFM

-1299 LQGVTINDKHI
+1299 LQGVVINDKHI

-1319 RVEITDPGDTSFLM
+1319 RVEITNPGDTGFLM

-1343 EENARVIRDG
+1343 EENARAVRDG
-1353 NRPAKRSEV
+1353 GRPAEASQV

-1396 STDKL
+1396 ATDKL

-1410 GRLIPIGTGAYVRR
+1410 GRLIPVGTGAYVRR

-1429 REEEK
+1429 KEEER

-1441 GNGQQQLMDL
+1441 GATQQQLLDI

>member
-1 MSNVLQKIFGQIETK
+1 MTNMLQKIFGQIETK

-21 LRITIASPE
+21 LRITIASPG
-30 EILSWS
+30 EILKWS

-45 INYHSMKPEQEG
+45 INYHSLKPEAEG

-63 FGPAKDYECA
+63 FGPVKDYECA

-78 RIKYRGLICEKC
+78 RIKYRNVICERC
-90 GVEVGSSSVRRE
+90 GVEVVPSAVRRE
-102 RMGHIKLAMP
+102 RMGHIQLAMP

-135 LEQVISYDAYIVIEP
+135 LEQVISYDAYIVVEP
-150 GLTNLK
+150 GLTDLK
-156 QYDVISEDDYQ
+156 LYDVISEDEYQ

-173 GADAFRVGIGAE
+173 GADAFQVGIGAE
-185 GVREIIAGMDMGD
+185 GVRSIISKLDMGD
-198 ERTRLREE
+198 ERTRLRRE
-206 LAETKSE
+206 LDEAKRSE
-213 TKRRSLIKQLKL
+213 SKRKAIIKQLKL
-225 VEAFLDS
+225 VEAFLESDT
-232 KTEPA
+232 KPE
-237 WMLPDVIPVIPP
+237 WMLPDIIPVIPP
-249 EMRPLVTLDAGHV
+249 DMRPLVTLDAGHV

-274 IIRNNRLKKFME
+274 IIRNNRLKRFME

-378 FKPFVFSRL
+378 FKPFVFARL
-387 MTGGYANT
+387 LAGDYANT

-401 MVENGEDIVWEML
+401 MVENGEEIVWEIL
-414 EKVIYQHPVLLN
+414 EKVIHEHPVLLN
-426 RAPTLHRLSL
+426 RAPSLHRLSL

-487 ASNNVLSPAN
+487 SSNNVLSPAN
-497 GDPMIVPSQD
+497 GEPMIVPSQD

-514 ISLINGEHD
+514 ISLMNGEHTD
-523 EKSPRFA
+523 KSPRFA
-530 NMDEVKLALENKSIT
+530 NMDEVQLALHNKSIT
-545 LHTPIIARIN
+545 LHTPIVARIN
-555 GKTEKTTAGRMILG
+555 GKIYKTTAGRMILG
-569 ELLPKSENMP
+569 ELLPKDERTP
-579 FSLVNK
+579 FDLVNK
-585 VMPVSEIKALLATT
+585 VMPAGEIKALLATV
-599 YERCGDKEMIL
+599 YERCGDKPMIM

-631 YDDIVIPE
+631 FDDIVIPE
-639 EKKAMIAA
+639 EKGEVIAA
-647 SEKTAEEIE
+647 TEKAAEEIE
-656 DQYQNG
+656 QQYQNG
-662 LLSKGE
+662 LLSSGE
-668 RYNKLVDLWQTT
+668 RHNKLIDLWQKT

-685 DMAYAA
+685 DLAYAA
-691 LGKSSGDQWNSVYMM
+691 LSKTEGDNWNSIYMM
-706 ALSGARG
+706 AVSKARG

-737 VPIISNFKEGLTMS
+737 VPITSNFKEGLTMA

-771 ADAGYLT
+771 AEAGYLT

-797 SECIEAKPVY
+797 AEFITAKPVY
-807 NGSKIEVPLGDVVLG
+807 QGSSLSVALGDVVLG
-822 RTAAEDIIDS
+822 RTAAHDIVHPIS
-832 KTKEVIVPKGEL
+832 KEVIVSAGEL
-844 ITKAASKRIN
+844 ITKSAAKKIN
-854 ASDLKSA
+854 ESGLPSA
-861 KVRSVLTCCSDGL
+861 DVRSVLTCCSDGL

-916 IGGVATAAESSF
+916 IGGVAGGSEESHF
-928 IEVAVPK
+928 IEVPASGTIK
-935 DEKAFIELQ
+935 LSG
-944 DVETAVNSNG
+944 VNTIKNSAG
-954 RFVVMS
+954 R
-960 RKGHVVVKDGNR
+960 VVVLSRNG
-972 SELSKTAL
+972 ELTIVDDKGAHLFTCDL
-980 PYGALLVGK
+980 PYASMLIVNDGDK
-989 FAKSTDAFVVEAS
+989 VEKG
-1002 DKDQSIKI
+1002 DKV
-1010 AEWDAS
+1010 AEWDPYAN
-1016 ATAIIA
+1016 TIIA
-1022 ETDGQVVY
+1022 EKDGIVQF
-1030 NDLIENVSFQDEA
+1030 NDLIENVSYQEEVDSM
-1043 DAQTSIVSRKVISWT
+1043 TGIISRKVINWKA
-1058 GNTNKNLKPSIKLVD
+1058 NTKKALQPTITLV
-1073 NKGDV
+1073 NEKGEV
-1078 ISLGGKKVAEYLLPT
+1078 ISLGGKKIAEYLMPMY
-1093 HSVLGAKII
+1093 SVLNVSNGAPVSA
-1102 DKENIKRGDV
+1102 GDV
-1112 IARIPVQAKGAG
+1112 LARIPVQAKRTS
-1124 DITGGLPRVNELL
+1124 DITGGLPRVEELL

-1146 LLSEIA
+1146 LLAE
-1152 GTVELKEIKNKMV
+1152 
-1165 ITVESDPMQ
+1165 
-1174 TIKDIDTE
+1174 
-1182 KRKVVVNDG
+1182 
-1191 AMVVKGDVLVD
+1191 
-1202 KTDDQDAIRANQDG
+1202 
-1216 KVYVYETTSIVD
+1216 VD
-1228 GQKQTRTTIDICD
+1228 GTIDLEDAKSKIIIRIEPD
-1241 YVEYPVAKGAKLLVR
+1241 DGTEAIEYAVPKGTNLLVR
-1256 TGDIV
+1256 SGDTV
-1261 AKAEKLVDGDPVPQD
+1261 KKAEKLVDGEPVPQD
-1276 ILRILGQKALSTFM
+1276 ILRILGQKALATFM

-1299 LQGVTINDKHI
+1299 LQGVVINDKHI

-1319 RVEITDPGDTSFLM
+1319 RVEITNPGDTGFLM

-1343 EENARVIRDG
+1343 EENARVMRDG
-1353 NRPAKRSEV
+1353 GILAEASQV

-1441 GNGQQQLMDL
+1441 GRGQQQLLGI

>member
-1 MSNVLQKIFGQIETK
+1 MTNMLQKIFGQIETK

-45 INYHSMKPEQEG
+45 INYHSLKPEPEG

-63 FGPAKDYECA
+63 FGPVKDYECA

-78 RIKYRGLICEKC
+78 RIKFRGVVCERC
-90 GVEVGSSSVRRE
+90 GVEVGSSTVRRE

-156 QYDVISEDDYQ
+156 QYDVISEDEYQ
-167 AAIEEF
+167 NAVEEF
-173 GADAFRVGIGAE
+173 GADAFHVGIGAE
-185 GVREIIAGMDMGD
+185 GIRSIIANLDMGD
-198 ERTRLREE
+198 ERTRLRAEIS
-206 LAETKSE
+206 ETKSDA
-213 TKRRSLIKQLKL
+213 KRKALIKQLKL

-237 WMLPDVIPVIPP
+237 WMLPDIIPVIPP
-249 EMRPLVTLDAGHV
+249 DMRPLVTLDAGHV

-274 IIRNNRLKKFME
+274 IIRNNRLKRFIE
-286 MHAPD
+286 MHAPE
-291 IIIRNEKRMLQEAVD
+291 IIVRNEKRMLQEAVD

-328 LSDSLRGK
+328 LSDSLSGK

-342 NMLGKRV
+342 NLLGKRV

-360 PTLKLHQV
+360 PSLKLHQV

-378 FKPFVFSRL
+378 FKPFVYARL
-387 MTGGYANT
+387 LAGDYANT

-401 MVENGEDIVWEML
+401 MVENGEDIVWEIL

-426 RAPTLHRLSL
+426 RAPSLHRLSL

-487 ASNNVLSPAN
+487 SSNNVLSPAN
-497 GDPMIVPSQD
+497 GEPMIVPSQD

-514 ISLINGEHD
+514 ISLINGEHT

-530 NMDEVKLALENKSIT
+530 NMDEVKLALENKTIT

-555 GKTEKTTAGRMILG
+555 GKIYKTTAGRMILG
-569 ELLPKSENMP
+569 ELLPKSDDMP
-579 FSLVNK
+579 FDLVNK
-585 VMPVSEIKALLATT
+585 VMPVKEIKALLATT
-599 YERCGDKEMIL
+599 YERCGDKATIL
-610 LADALKNTGFEQAAR
+610 LADALKDTGFEQAAR

-631 YDDIVIPE
+631 FDDIVIPE
-639 EKKAMIAA
+639 EKKDLIAE
-647 SEKTAEEIE
+647 SEKAAEEIE
-656 DQYQNG
+656 EQYQNG
-662 LLSKGE
+662 LLSGGE
-668 RYNKLVDLWQTT
+668 RHNKLIDLWQKT

-685 DMAYAA
+685 DLAYAA
-691 LGKSSGDQWNSVYMM
+691 LGKTTGDNWNSVLMM

-797 SECIEAKPVY
+797 TEYITAKPVY
-807 NGSKIEVPLGDVVLG
+807 QGSTLSVALGDVVLG
-822 RTAAEDIIDS
+822 RTAAHDIIHPI
-832 KTKEVIVPKGEL
+832 TKEVIVPAGEL
-844 ITKAASKRIN
+844 ITKTAAKKIN
-854 ASDLKSA
+854 ESGLPSVD
-861 KVRSVLTCCSDGL
+861 VRSVLTCCSDGL

-916 IGGVATAAESSF
+916 IGGVAAGGAESHF
-928 IEVAVPK
+928 IEVPVSGTIKLTGVNTIKNSAGRIVVLSRNGELAVVDDK
-935 DEKAFIELQ
+935 GEKLFS
-944 DVETAVNSNG
+944 SN
-954 RFVVMS
+954 
-960 RKGHVVVKDGNR
+960 
-972 SELSKTAL
+972 L
-980 PYGALLVGK
+980 PYASMLIVNDGDKVEKGAKV
-989 FAKSTDAFVVEAS
+989 
-1002 DKDQSIKI
+1002 
-1010 AEWDAS
+1010 AEWDPYS
-1016 ATAIIA
+1016 NTIIA
-1022 ETDGQVVY
+1022 EKDGIVQF
-1030 NDLIENVSFQDEA
+1030 NDLIENVSYQEEVDSM
-1043 DAQTSIVSRKVISWT
+1043 TGIVSRKVINWKT
-1058 GNTNKNLKPSIKLVD
+1058 NTKKALNPAITLV
-1073 NKGDV
+1073 NEKGEIV
-1078 ISLGGKKVAEYLLPT
+1078 SLGGKKIAEYLLPMY
-1093 HSVLGAKII
+1093 SILNVANG
-1102 DKENIKRGDV
+1102 DKVVAGDV
-1112 IARIPVQAKGAG
+1112 LARIPVQSKRTS

-1137 EVRRPSNPA
+1137 EVRRPANPA
-1146 LLSEIA
+1146 LLAEID
-1152 GTVELKEIKNKMV
+1152 GTIELEDAKSKILV
-1165 ITVESDPMQ
+1165 RIVPD
-1174 TIKDIDTE
+1174 
-1182 KRKVVVNDG
+1182 DG
-1191 AMVVKGDVLVD
+1191 TAP
-1202 KTDDQDAIRANQDG
+1202 
-1216 KVYVYETTSIVD
+1216 
-1228 GQKQTRTTIDICD
+1228 
-1241 YVEYPVAKGAKLLVR
+1241 VEYAVPKGTNLLVR
-1256 TGDIV
+1256 SGDV
-1261 AKAEKLVDGDPVPQD
+1261 VRKADKLVDGDPVPQD
-1276 ILRILGQKALSTFM
+1276 ILRILGQKALATFM

-1299 LQGVTINDKHI
+1299 LQGVVINDKHI

-1319 RVEITDPGDTSFLM
+1319 RVEITNPGDTGFLM

-1343 EENARVIRDG
+1343 EENARVAHDG
-1353 NRPAKRSEV
+1353 GKPAVASQV

-1396 STDKL
+1396 ATDKL

-1429 REEEK
+1429 KEEEK

-1441 GNGQQQLMDL
+1441 GNAHQQLLDI

>member
-1 MSNVLQKIFGQIETK
+1 MTNMLQKIFGQIETK

-45 INYHSMKPEQEG
+45 INYHSMKPEPEG

-63 FGPAKDYECA
+63 FGPIKDYECA

-78 RIKYRGLICEKC
+78 RIKFRGVVCERC
-90 GVEVGSSSVRRE
+90 GVEVGSSTVRRE

-150 GLTNLK
+150 GLTSLK
-156 QYDVISEDDYQ
+156 QYDVISEDEYQ
-167 AAIEEF
+167 KAVEEF

-185 GVREIIAGMDMGD
+185 GVRSIIANLDMGD
-198 ERTRLREE
+198 ERTRLRAE
-206 LAETKSE
+206 LAETKSDA
-213 TKRRSLIKQLKL
+213 KRKGLIKQLKL
-225 VEAFLDS
+225 VEAFLES

-237 WMLPDVIPVIPP
+237 WMLPDIIPVIPP
-249 EMRPLVTLDAGHV
+249 DMRPLVTLDAGHV

-274 IIRNNRLKKFME
+274 IIRNNRLKRFME
-286 MHAPD
+286 MHAPE
-291 IIIRNEKRMLQEAVD
+291 IIVRNEKRMLQEAVD

-360 PTLKLHQV
+360 PSLKLHQV
-368 GLPKT
+368 GLPKA

-378 FKPFVFSRL
+378 FKPFVYSRL
-387 MTGGYANT
+387 MAGGYANT

-401 MVENGEDIVWEML
+401 MVENGEDIVWEIL
-414 EKVIYQHPVLLN
+414 EDVIHEHPVLLN
-426 RAPTLHRLSL
+426 RQPTLHRLSM

-468 SVHVPISLEAQLEA
+468 AVHVPISLEAQLEA

-487 ASNNVLSPAN
+487 SSNNVLSPAN
-497 GDPMIVPSQD
+497 GEPMIVPSQD

-514 ISLINGEHD
+514 ISLINGEHTD
-523 EKSPRFA
+523 KSPRFA
-530 NMDEVKLALENKSIT
+530 NMDEVKMALENKSIT
-545 LHTPIIARIN
+545 LHTPIVARIN
-555 GKTEKTTAGRMILG
+555 GKIYKTTAGRMILG

-579 FSLVNK
+579 FDLVNK
-585 VMPVSEIKALLATT
+585 VMPVGEIKALLATT
-599 YERCGDKEMIL
+599 YERCGDKAMIL
-610 LADALKNTGFEQAAR
+610 LADALKDTGFEQAAR

-639 EKKAMIAA
+639 EKKQIIAETEQA
-647 SEKTAEEIE
+647 AEEIE
-656 DQYQNG
+656 QQYQNG
-662 LLSKGE
+662 LLSGGE
-668 RYNKLVDLWQTT
+668 KHNKLIDLWQNT
-680 TDKLG
+680 TDKIG
-685 DMAYAA
+685 DLAYAA
-691 LGKSSGDQWNSVYMM
+691 LGKTTGDHWNSVLMM

-713 SKRQIQQLAGMRG
+713 SKRQIQQVAGMRG

-737 VPIISNFKEGLTMS
+737 VPIISNFKEGLTMA

-797 SECIEAKPVY
+797 DEYITAKPVY
-807 NGSKIEVPLGDVVLG
+807 QGSTLAVPLGDVVLG
-822 RTAAEDIIDS
+822 RTAAHDIVHPI
-832 KTKEVIVPKGEL
+832 TKEVIVPAGEL
-844 ITKAASKRIN
+844 VTKAAARKIN
-854 ASDLKSA
+854 ESGLPSVD
-861 KVRSVLTCCSDGL
+861 VRSVLTCHSDGL
-874 CAKCYGMDLSRNA
+874 CAKCYGMDLSRQA

-916 IGGVATAAESSF
+916 IGGVASGGAESHY
-928 IEVAVPK
+928 IEVPVAGTVK
-935 DEKAFIELQ
+935 LSG
-944 DVETAVNSNG
+944 VNTIKNSAG
-954 RFVVMS
+954 R
-960 RKGHVVVKDGNR
+960 VVVLSRNG
-972 SELSKTAL
+972 ELTVVDAKGEKLFTTKL
-980 PYGALLVGK
+980 PYASMMIVNDGDTVEKGAKV
-989 FAKSTDAFVVEAS
+989 
-1002 DKDQSIKI
+1002 
-1010 AEWDAS
+1010 AEWDPYS
-1016 ATAIIA
+1016 NTIIA
-1022 ETDGQVVY
+1022 EKDGIVQFQ
-1030 NDLIENVSFQDEA
+1030 DLIENISYQEEVDS
-1043 DAQTSIVSRKVISWT
+1043 TTGITSRKVINWKA
-1058 GNTNKNLKPSIKLVD
+1058 NTKKALNPAITLVD
-1073 NKGDV
+1073 EHGQV
-1078 ISLGGKKVAEYLLPT
+1078 ISLGGKKIAEYLLPMY
-1093 HSVLGAKII
+1093 SILNVANGATVAA
-1102 DKENIKRGDV
+1102 GD
-1112 IARIPVQAKGAG
+1112 ILARIPVQTKRTG

-1146 LLSEIA
+1146 LLAE
-1152 GTVELKEIKNKMV
+1152 
-1165 ITVESDPMQ
+1165 
-1174 TIKDIDTE
+1174 
-1182 KRKVVVNDG
+1182 
-1191 AMVVKGDVLVD
+1191 
-1202 KTDDQDAIRANQDG
+1202 
-1216 KVYVYETTSIVD
+1216 VD
-1228 GQKQTRTTIDICD
+1228 GTIELEDAKSKIIVRIVPD
-1241 YVEYPVAKGAKLLVR
+1241 DGTAPVEYAVPKGTNLLVR
-1256 TGDIV
+1256 SGDV
-1261 AKAEKLVDGDPVPQD
+1261 VKKADKLIDGDPVPQD
-1276 ILRILGQKALSTFM
+1276 ILRILGQKALATFM

-1299 LQGVTINDKHI
+1299 LQGVSINDKHI

-1319 RVEITDPGDTSFLM
+1319 RVEITDPGDTGFLM
-1333 GQVVDRVDFE
+1333 GAVVDRVDFD
-1343 EENARVIRDG
+1343 EENARVTHDG
-1353 NRPAKRSEV
+1353 GRPATASQV

-1410 GRLIPIGTGAYVRR
+1410 GRLIPVGTGAYVRR

-1441 GNGQQQLMDL
+1441 GNAQQQLLDI

>member
-1 MSNVLQKIFGQIETK
+1 MTNMLQKIFGQIETK

-45 INYHSMKPEQEG
+45 INYHSMKPEPEG

-63 FGPAKDYECA
+63 FGPIKDYECA

-78 RIKYRGLICEKC
+78 RIKFRGVVCERC
-90 GVEVGSSSVRRE
+90 GVEVGSSTVRRE

-150 GLTNLK
+150 GLTSLK
-156 QYDVISEDDYQ
+156 QYDVISEDEYQ
-167 AAIEEF
+167 KAVEEF

-185 GVREIIAGMDMGD
+185 GVRSIIANLDMGD
-198 ERTRLREE
+198 ERTRLRAE
-206 LAETKSE
+206 LAETKSDA
-213 TKRRSLIKQLKL
+213 KRKGLIKQLKL
-225 VEAFLDS
+225 VEAFLES

-237 WMLPDVIPVIPP
+237 WMLPDIIPVIPP
-249 EMRPLVTLDAGHV
+249 DMRPLVTLDAGHV

-274 IIRNNRLKKFME
+274 IIRNNRLKRFME
-286 MHAPD
+286 MHAPE
-291 IIIRNEKRMLQEAVD
+291 IIVRNEKRMLQEAVD

-360 PTLKLHQV
+360 PSLKLHQV
-368 GLPKT
+368 GLPKA

-378 FKPFVFSRL
+378 FKPFVYSRL
-387 MTGGYANT
+387 MAGGYANT

-401 MVENGEDIVWEML
+401 MVENGEDIVWEIL
-414 EKVIYQHPVLLN
+414 EDVIHEHPVLLN
-426 RAPTLHRLSL
+426 RQPTLHRLSM

-468 SVHVPISLEAQLEA
+468 AVHVPISLEAQLEA

-487 ASNNVLSPAN
+487 SSNNVLSPAN
-497 GDPMIVPSQD
+497 GEPMIVPSQD

-514 ISLINGEHD
+514 ISLINGEHTD
-523 EKSPRFA
+523 KSPRFA
-530 NMDEVKLALENKSIT
+530 NMDEVKMALENKSIT
-545 LHTPIIARIN
+545 LHTPIVARIN
-555 GKTEKTTAGRMILG
+555 GKIYKTTAGRMILG

-579 FSLVNK
+579 FDLVNK
-585 VMPVSEIKALLATT
+585 VMPVGEIKALLATT
-599 YERCGDKEMIL
+599 YERCGDKAMIL
-610 LADALKNTGFEQAAR
+610 LADALKDTGFEQAAR

-639 EKKAMIAA
+639 EKKQIIAETEQA
-647 SEKTAEEIE
+647 AEEIE
-656 DQYQNG
+656 QQYQNG
-662 LLSKGE
+662 LLSGGE
-668 RYNKLVDLWQTT
+668 KHNKLIDLWQNT
-680 TDKLG
+680 TDKIG
-685 DMAYAA
+685 DLAYAA
-691 LGKSSGDQWNSVYMM
+691 LGKTTGDNWNSIYMM
-706 ALSGARG
+706 TLSKSRG
-713 SKRQIQQLAGMRG
+713 SKSQVQQVAGMRG

-737 VPIISNFKEGLTMS
+737 VPIISNFKEGLTMA

-797 SECIEAKPVY
+797 DEYITAKPVY
-807 NGSKIEVPLGDVVLG
+807 QGSTLAVPLGDVVLG
-822 RTAAEDIIDS
+822 RTAAHDIVHPI
-832 KTKEVIVPKGEL
+832 TKEVIVPAGEL
-844 ITKAASKRIN
+844 VTKAAARKIN
-854 ASDLKSA
+854 ESGLPSVD
-861 KVRSVLTCCSDGL
+861 VRSVLTCHSDGL
-874 CAKCYGMDLSRNA
+874 CAKCYGMDLSRQA

-916 IGGVATAAESSF
+916 IGGVASGGAESHY
-928 IEVAVPK
+928 IEVPVAGTVK
-935 DEKAFIELQ
+935 LSG
-944 DVETAVNSNG
+944 VNTIKNSAG
-954 RFVVMS
+954 R
-960 RKGHVVVKDGNR
+960 VVVLSRNG
-972 SELSKTAL
+972 ELTVVDAKGEKLFTTKL
-980 PYGALLVGK
+980 PYASMMIVNDGDTVEKGAKV
-989 FAKSTDAFVVEAS
+989 
-1002 DKDQSIKI
+1002 
-1010 AEWDAS
+1010 AEWDPYS
-1016 ATAIIA
+1016 NTIIA
-1022 ETDGQVVY
+1022 EKDGIVQFQ
-1030 NDLIENVSFQDEA
+1030 DLIENISYQEEVDS
-1043 DAQTSIVSRKVISWT
+1043 TTGITSRKVINWKA
-1058 GNTNKNLKPSIKLVD
+1058 NTKKALNPAITLVD
-1073 NKGDV
+1073 EHGQV
-1078 ISLGGKKVAEYLLPT
+1078 ISLGGKKIAEYLLPMY
-1093 HSVLGAKII
+1093 SILNVANGATVAA
-1102 DKENIKRGDV
+1102 GD
-1112 IARIPVQAKGAG
+1112 ILARIPVQTKRTG

-1146 LLSEIA
+1146 LLAE
-1152 GTVELKEIKNKMV
+1152 
-1165 ITVESDPMQ
+1165 
-1174 TIKDIDTE
+1174 
-1182 KRKVVVNDG
+1182 
-1191 AMVVKGDVLVD
+1191 
-1202 KTDDQDAIRANQDG
+1202 
-1216 KVYVYETTSIVD
+1216 VD
-1228 GQKQTRTTIDICD
+1228 GTIELEDAKSKIIVRIVPD
-1241 YVEYPVAKGAKLLVR
+1241 DGTAPVEYAVPKGTNLLVR
-1256 TGDIV
+1256 SGDV
-1261 AKAEKLVDGDPVPQD
+1261 VKKADKLIDGDPVPQD
-1276 ILRILGQKALSTFM
+1276 ILRILGQKALATFM

-1299 LQGVTINDKHI
+1299 LQGVSINDKHI

-1319 RVEITDPGDTSFLM
+1319 RVEITDPGDTGFLM
-1333 GQVVDRVDFE
+1333 GAVVDRVDFD
-1343 EENARVIRDG
+1343 EENARVTHDG
-1353 NRPAKRSEV
+1353 GRPATASQV

-1410 GRLIPIGTGAYVRR
+1410 GRLIPVGTGAYVRR

-1441 GNGQQQLMDL
+1441 GNAQQQLLDI